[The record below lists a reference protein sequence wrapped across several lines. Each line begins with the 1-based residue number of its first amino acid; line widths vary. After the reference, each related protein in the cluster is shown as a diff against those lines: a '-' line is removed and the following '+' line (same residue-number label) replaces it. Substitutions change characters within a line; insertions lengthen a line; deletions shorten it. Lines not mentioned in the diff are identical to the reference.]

1 MKKRMLTA
9 LLTCCL
15 ALSLAV
21 PALGAQAAV
30 SEDEAAQA
38 VTTLGIMAGDAS
50 GDLDL
55 SGQVTRA
62 EFVTMAVKASPGGG
76 QIGQAATSPYPDVP
90 RSHWASGYVEAAV
103 ARGLVSGY
111 SDGTFRPDR
120 PIGLAEG
127 VSLVLSL
134 LGYGPEDFSGAYPT
148 GQLALYHSLKLDR
161 GVTARSAADP
171 LTRRDAMYLFYN
183 LLSAATPEGAPYI
196 ESLGHSLDASGRVDL
211 LELVNGEMEGPA
223 VAQGDWQSALPFD
236 PALGTVYRDGSRV
249 SPAAVQDYD
258 VLYWNASVST
268 VWAYSRKAS
277 GAIQALEPDQS
288 APTSVTVA
296 GRAYSIETSQAA
308 YALSDLGDYGLGDT
322 VTLLLGRSGGVAA
335 VADVSAAGA
344 GERVGMVI
352 QVSEQ
357 QYPDGAGG
365 SYTAQTVT
373 LLATDGQTYQYQT
386 RGGYR
391 VGSVVRAGSFGQDGQ
406 ITLRGLSSSSLTG
419 RVSDNGEKL
428 GDYRF
433 APGATILD
441 VADGQGAVY
450 FPERLAGVSLSSGDV
465 RYYSLNSQGEI
476 DQMILEEVT
485 GDMYQYGI
493 LTRREEMGEGLD
505 RIYSYEYDV
514 AGTDYALPAS
524 TTGFRADIGPI
535 QLTGDP
541 ADPERIYSLT
551 AAGQGTISGR
561 QFLTDQRR
569 YTLSDQVLVYE
580 RRGGQYLLSTLARA
594 QEGDFTLTAWYDKPE
609 AQGGRV
615 RVIVAREN

>member
-38 VTTLGIMAGDAS
+38 VTTLGIMTGDAS

-62 EFVTMAVKASPGGG
+62 EFVTMAVKASPSGG

-90 RSHWASGYVEAAV
+90 RDHWASGYVEAAV
-103 ARGLVSGY
+103 SLGLVSGY
-111 SDGTFRPDR
+111 SDGTFRPDQ
-120 PIGLAEG
+120 PMGWAEG
-127 VSLVLSL
+127 VSLVLAL

-148 GQLALYHSLKLDR
+148 GQLALAHSLGLDQ
-161 GVTARSAADP
+161 GVSARSAADI

-183 LLSAATPEGAPYI
+183 LLSAPDADGTPYI
-196 ESLGHSLDASGRVDL
+196 QRLGHTLDASGKVDL
-211 LELVNGEMEGPA
+211 LELTSGALEGPL
-223 VAQGDWQSALPFD
+223 VAQGDWQSALPFS
-236 PALGTVYRDGSRV
+236 PAAVRRDGAQI
-249 SPAAVQDYD
+249 PASAVQDYD
-258 VLYWNASVST
+258 VLYWNPASEEIWVYT
-268 VWAYSRKAS
+268 DRAS
-277 GAIQALEPDQS
+277 GTIQALEPS
-288 APTSVTVA
+288 ASRPTSVTVA
-296 GRAYSIETSQAA
+296 GRAYEIETSSAA
-308 YALSDLGDYGLGDT
+308 LALSDLGQYRLGDP

-344 GERVGMVI
+344 AERVGMVI
-352 QVSEQ
+352 SVSEE

-373 LLATDGQTYQYQT
+373 MLATDGLTYQYQT

-406 ITLRGLSSSSLTG
+406 ITLRGLSSQSLSG
-419 RVSDNGEKL
+419 KVSDDGAEL
-428 GDYRF
+428 GDYHF
-433 APGATILD
+433 APDASILD
-441 VADGQGAVY
+441 VADGQGAIY
-450 FPERLAGVSLSSGDV
+450 RPERLAGVALSSGAV

-476 DQMILEEVT
+476 DQMILENVT
-485 GDMYQYGI
+485 GDMYQYGV
-493 LTRREEMGEGLD
+493 LTRREEMGEGLN
-505 RIYSYEYDV
+505 RIYSYEYDI

-524 TTGFRADIGPI
+524 TTGFRAATGPI

-541 ADPERIYSLT
+541 ADPERMYSLT
-551 AAGQGTISGR
+551 SAGEGTISGR

-609 AQGGRV
+609 AQGGRI

>member
-38 VTTLGIMAGDAS
+38 VTALGIMTGDAS

-62 EFVTMAVKASPGGG
+62 EFVTMAVKASPSGG

-90 RSHWASGYVEAAV
+90 RDHWASGYVEAAV
-103 ARGLVSGY
+103 SLGLVSGY
-111 SDGTFRPDR
+111 SDGTFRPDQ
-120 PIGLAEG
+120 PMGWAEG
-127 VSLVLSL
+127 VSLVLAL

-148 GQLALYHSLKLDR
+148 GQLALAHSLGLDQ
-161 GVTARSAADP
+161 GVSARSAADV

-183 LLSAATPEGAPYI
+183 LLSAPDADGTPYI
-196 ESLGHSLDASGRVDL
+196 QRLGHTLDASGKVDL
-211 LELVNGEMEGPA
+211 LELTSGALEGPL
-223 VAQGDWQSALPFD
+223 VAQGDWQSALPFS
-236 PALGTVYRDGSRV
+236 PAAVRRDGAQI
-249 SPAAVQDYD
+249 PASAVQDYD
-258 VLYWNASVST
+258 VLYWNP
-268 VWAYSRKAS
+268 AS
-277 GAIQALEPDQS
+277 GEIWVYTDRTSGTIQALEPS
-288 APTSVTVA
+288 ASHPTSVTVA
-296 GRAYSIETSQAA
+296 GRAYEIETSSAA
-308 YALSDLGDYGLGDT
+308 LALSDLGQYRLGDP

-344 GERVGMVI
+344 AERVGMVI
-352 QVSEQ
+352 SVSEE

-373 LLATDGQTYQYQT
+373 MLATDGLTYQYQT

-391 VGSVVRAGSFGQDGQ
+391 VGSIVRAGAFGQDGQ
-406 ITLRGLSSSSLTG
+406 ITLRGLSSQSLSG
-419 RVSDNGEKL
+419 KVSDDGAEL
-428 GDYRF
+428 GDYHF
-433 APGATILD
+433 APDASILD

-450 FPERLAGVSLSSGDV
+450 RPERLAGVALSSGAV

-476 DQMILEEVT
+476 DQMILENVT
-485 GDMYQYGI
+485 GDMYQYGV
-493 LTRREEMGEGLD
+493 LTRREEMGEGLN
-505 RIYSYEYDV
+505 RIYSYEYDI

-524 TTGFRADIGPI
+524 TTGFRAATGPI

-541 ADPERIYSLT
+541 ADPERMYSLT
-551 AAGQGTISGR
+551 SAGEGTISGR

-580 RRGGQYLLSTLARA
+580 RQGSQYFLSTLARA

-609 AQGGRV
+609 VQGGRI

>member
-38 VTTLGIMAGDAS
+38 VTALGIMTGDAS

-62 EFVTMAVKASPGGG
+62 EFVTMAVKASPSGG

-90 RSHWASGYVEAAV
+90 RDHWASGYVEAAV
-103 ARGLVSGY
+103 SLGLVSGY
-111 SDGTFRPDR
+111 SDGTFRPDQ
-120 PIGLAEG
+120 PMGWAEG
-127 VSLVLSL
+127 VSLVLAL

-148 GQLALYHSLKLDR
+148 GQLALAHSLGLDQ
-161 GVTARSAADP
+161 GVSARSAADV

-183 LLSAATPEGAPYI
+183 LLSAPDADGTPYI
-196 ESLGHSLDASGRVDL
+196 QRLGHTLDASGKVDL
-211 LELVNGEMEGPA
+211 LELTSGALEGPL
-223 VAQGDWQSALPFD
+223 VAQGDWQSALPFS
-236 PALGTVYRDGSRV
+236 PAAVRRDGAQI
-249 SPAAVQDYD
+249 PASAVQDYD
-258 VLYWNASVST
+258 VLYWNP
-268 VWAYSRKAS
+268 AS
-277 GAIQALEPDQS
+277 GEIWVYTDRASGTIQALEPS
-288 APTSVTVA
+288 ASRPTSVTVA
-296 GRAYSIETSQAA
+296 GRAYEIETSAA
-308 YALSDLGDYGLGDT
+308 ALALSDLGQYRLGDP

-344 GERVGMVI
+344 AERVGMVI
-352 QVSEQ
+352 SVSEE

-373 LLATDGQTYQYQT
+373 MLATDGLTYQYQT

-391 VGSVVRAGSFGQDGQ
+391 VGSVVRAGAFGQDGQ
-406 ITLRGLSSSSLTG
+406 ITLRGLSSQSLSG
-419 RVSDNGEKL
+419 KVSDDGAEL
-428 GDYRF
+428 GDYTF
-433 APGATILD
+433 APDASILD

-450 FPERLAGVSLSSGDV
+450 RPERLAGVALSSGAV

-476 DQMILEEVT
+476 DQMILENVT
-485 GDMYQYGI
+485 GDMYQYGV
-493 LTRREEMGEGLD
+493 LTRREEMGEGLN
-505 RIYSYEYDV
+505 RIYSYEYDI

-524 TTGFRADIGPI
+524 TTGFRAATGPI

-541 ADPERIYSLT
+541 ADPERMYSLT
-551 AAGQGTISGR
+551 SAGEGTISGR

-609 AQGGRV
+609 AQGGRI

>member
-21 PALGAQAAV
+21 PALGAQTAV

-38 VTTLGIMAGDAS
+38 VTALGILTGDEGGA
-50 GDLDL
+50 LNL
-55 SGQVTRA
+55 SGPVTRA
-62 EFVTMAVKASPGGG
+62 EFVTMAVKASPGGE

-90 RSHWASGYVEAAV
+90 RDHWASGYVEAAV
-103 ARGLVSGY
+103 SLGLVSGY
-111 SDGTFRPDR
+111 SDGTFRPDQ
-120 PIGLAEG
+120 PMGWAEG
-127 VSLVLSL
+127 VSLVLAL

-148 GQLALYHSLKLDR
+148 GQLALAHSLGLDQ
-161 GVTARSAADP
+161 GVSARSAADV

-183 LLSAATPEGAPYI
+183 LLSAPDADGTPYI
-196 ESLGHSLDASGRVDL
+196 QRLGHTLDASGKVDL
-211 LELVNGEMEGPA
+211 LELTNGALEGPL
-223 VAQGDWQSALPFD
+223 VAQGDWQSALPFS
-236 PALGTVYRDGSRV
+236 PAAVRRDGAQI
-249 SPAAVQDYD
+249 PASAVQDYD
-258 VLYWNASVST
+258 VLYWNPASEEIWVYT
-268 VWAYSRKAS
+268 DRAS
-277 GAIQALEPDQS
+277 GTIQALEPS
-288 APTSVTVA
+288 ASRPTSVTVA
-296 GRAYSIETSQAA
+296 GRAYEIETSAA
-308 YALSDLGDYGLGDT
+308 ALALSDLGQYRLGDP

-344 GERVGMVI
+344 AERVGMI
-352 QVSEQ
+352 ISVSEE

-373 LLATDGQTYQYQT
+373 MLATDGLTYQYQT

-406 ITLRGLSSSSLTG
+406 ITLRGLSSQSLSG
-419 RVSDNGEKL
+419 KVSDDGAEL
-428 GDYRF
+428 GDYHF
-433 APGATILD
+433 APDASILD

-450 FPERLAGVSLSSGDV
+450 RPERLAGVALSSRAV
-465 RYYSLNSQGEI
+465 RYYSLNSPGEI
-476 DQMILEEVT
+476 DQMILENVT
-485 GDMYQYGI
+485 GDMYQYGV
-493 LTRREEMGEGLD
+493 LTRREEMGEGLN
-505 RIYSYEYDV
+505 RIYSYEYDI

-524 TTGFRADIGPI
+524 TTGFRAATGPI

-541 ADPERIYSLT
+541 ADPERMYSLT
-551 AAGQGTISGR
+551 SAGEGTISGR

-580 RRGGQYLLSTLARA
+580 RRGGQYFLSTLARA

-609 AQGGRV
+609 AQGGRI

>member
-1 MKKRMLTA
+1 MKKRTLTA

-38 VTTLGIMAGDAS
+38 VTALGIMTGDAS

-62 EFVTMAVKASPGGG
+62 EFVTMAVKASPSGG

-90 RSHWASGYVEAAV
+90 RDHWASGYVEAAV
-103 ARGLVSGY
+103 SLGLVSGY
-111 SDGTFRPDR
+111 SDGTFRPDQ
-120 PIGLAEG
+120 PMGWAEG
-127 VSLVLSL
+127 VSLVLAL

-148 GQLALYHSLKLDR
+148 GQLALAHSLGLDQ
-161 GVTARSAADP
+161 GVSARSAADV

-183 LLSAATPEGAPYI
+183 LLSAPDADGTPYI
-196 ESLGHSLDASGRVDL
+196 QRLGHTLDASGKVDL
-211 LELVNGEMEGPA
+211 LELTSGALEGPL
-223 VAQGDWQSALPFD
+223 VAQGDWQSALPFS
-236 PALGTVYRDGSRV
+236 PAAVRRDGAQI
-249 SPAAVQDYD
+249 PASAVQDYD
-258 VLYWNASVST
+258 VLYWNPASEEIWVYT
-268 VWAYSRKAS
+268 DRAS
-277 GAIQALEPDQS
+277 GTIQALEPS
-288 APTSVTVA
+288 ASRPTSVTVA
-296 GRAYSIETSQAA
+296 GRAYEIETSAA
-308 YALSDLGDYGLGDT
+308 ALALSDLGQYRLGDP

-344 GERVGMVI
+344 AERVGMVI
-352 QVSEQ
+352 SVSEE

-373 LLATDGQTYQYQT
+373 MLATDGLTYQYQT

-391 VGSVVRAGSFGQDGQ
+391 VGSVVRAGAFGQDGQ
-406 ITLRGLSSSSLTG
+406 ITLRGLSSQSLSG
-419 RVSDNGEKL
+419 KVSDDGAEL
-428 GDYRF
+428 GDYTF
-433 APGATILD
+433 APDASILD

-450 FPERLAGVSLSSGDV
+450 RPERLAGVALSSGAV

-476 DQMILEEVT
+476 DQMILENVT
-485 GDMYQYGI
+485 GDMYQYGV
-493 LTRREEMGEGLD
+493 LTRREEMGEGLN
-505 RIYSYEYDV
+505 RIYSYEYDI

-541 ADPERIYSLT
+541 ADPERMYSLT
-551 AAGQGTISGR
+551 NAGEGTISGR

-609 AQGGRV
+609 AQGGRI

>member
-21 PALGAQAAV
+21 PALGAQTAV

-38 VTTLGIMAGDAS
+38 VTALGILTGDEGGA
-50 GDLDL
+50 LNL
-55 SGQVTRA
+55 SGPVTRA
-62 EFVTMAVKASPGGG
+62 EFVTMAVKASPGGE

-90 RSHWASGYVEAAV
+90 RDHWASGYVEAAV
-103 ARGLVSGY
+103 SLGLVSGY
-111 SDGTFRPDR
+111 SDGTFRPDQ
-120 PIGLAEG
+120 PMGWAEG
-127 VSLVLSL
+127 VSLVLAL

-148 GQLALYHSLKLDR
+148 GQLALAHSLGLDQ
-161 GVTARSAADP
+161 GVSARSAADV

-183 LLSAATPEGAPYI
+183 LLSAPDADGTPYI
-196 ESLGHSLDASGRVDL
+196 QRLGHTLDTSGKVDL
-211 LELVNGEMEGPA
+211 LELTSGALEGPL
-223 VAQGDWQSALPFD
+223 VAQGDWQSALPFS
-236 PALGTVYRDGSRV
+236 PAAVRRDGAQI
-249 SPAAVQDYD
+249 PASAVQDYD
-258 VLYWNASVST
+258 VLYWNP
-268 VWAYSRKAS
+268 AS
-277 GAIQALEPDQS
+277 GEIWVYTDRASGTIQALEPS
-288 APTSVTVA
+288 ASHPTSVTVA
-296 GRAYSIETSQAA
+296 GRAYEIETSAA
-308 YALSDLGDYGLGDT
+308 ALALSDLGQYRLGDP

-344 GERVGMVI
+344 AERVGMVI
-352 QVSEQ
+352 SVSEE

-373 LLATDGQTYQYQT
+373 MLATDGLTYQYQT

-391 VGSVVRAGSFGQDGQ
+391 VGSIVRAGAFGQDGQ
-406 ITLRGLSSSSLTG
+406 ITLRGLSSQSLSG
-419 RVSDNGEKL
+419 KVSDDGAEL
-428 GDYRF
+428 GDYTF
-433 APGATILD
+433 APDASILD

-450 FPERLAGVSLSSGDV
+450 RPERLAGVALSSGAV

-476 DQMILEEVT
+476 DQMILENVT
-485 GDMYQYGI
+485 GDMYQYGV
-493 LTRREEMGEGLD
+493 LTRREEMGEGLN
-505 RIYSYEYDV
+505 RIYSYEYDI

-524 TTGFRADIGPI
+524 TTGFRAATGPI

-541 ADPERIYSLT
+541 ADPERMYSLT
-551 AAGQGTISGR
+551 SAGEGTISGR

-609 AQGGRV
+609 AQGGRI

>member
-21 PALGAQAAV
+21 PALGAQTAV

-38 VTTLGIMAGDAS
+38 VTALGILTGDEGGA
-50 GDLDL
+50 LNL
-55 SGQVTRA
+55 SGPVTRA
-62 EFVTMAVKASPGGG
+62 EFVTMAVKASPGGE

-90 RSHWASGYVEAAV
+90 RDHWASGYVEAAV
-103 ARGLVSGY
+103 SLGLVSGY
-111 SDGTFRPDR
+111 SDGTFRPDQ
-120 PIGLAEG
+120 PMGWAEG
-127 VSLVLSL
+127 VSLVLAL

-148 GQLALYHSLKLDR
+148 GQLALAHSLGLDQ
-161 GVTARSAADP
+161 GVSARSAADV

-183 LLSAATPEGAPYI
+183 LLSAPDADGTPYI
-196 ESLGHSLDASGRVDL
+196 QRLGHTLDASGKVDL
-211 LELVNGEMEGPA
+211 LELTSGALEGPL
-223 VAQGDWQSALPFD
+223 VAQGDWQSALPFS
-236 PALGTVYRDGSRV
+236 PAVVRRDGAQI
-249 SPAAVQDYD
+249 PASAVQDYD
-258 VLYWNASVST
+258 VLYWNP
-268 VWAYSRKAS
+268 AS
-277 GAIQALEPDQS
+277 GEIWVYTDRTSGTIQALEPS
-288 APTSVTVA
+288 ASHPTSVTVA
-296 GRAYSIETSQAA
+296 GRAYEIETSAA
-308 YALSDLGDYGLGDT
+308 ALALSDLGQYRLGDP

-344 GERVGMVI
+344 AERVGMVI
-352 QVSEQ
+352 SVSEE

-373 LLATDGQTYQYQT
+373 MLATDGLTYQYQT

-391 VGSVVRAGSFGQDGQ
+391 VGSIVRAGAFGQDGQ
-406 ITLRGLSSSSLTG
+406 ITLRGLSSQSLSG
-419 RVSDNGEKL
+419 KVSDDGAEL
-428 GDYRF
+428 GDYTF
-433 APGATILD
+433 APDASILD

-450 FPERLAGVSLSSGDV
+450 RPERLAGVALSSGAV

-476 DQMILEEVT
+476 DQMILENVT
-485 GDMYQYGI
+485 GDMYQYGV
-493 LTRREEMGEGLD
+493 LTRREEMGEGLN
-505 RIYSYEYDV
+505 RIFSYEYDI
-514 AGTDYALPAS
+514 AGTSYALPAS
-524 TTGFRADIGPI
+524 TTGFRVSAGPM

-541 ADPERIYSLT
+541 ADPERMYSLT
-551 AAGQGTISGR
+551 SAGEGTVSGR

-594 QEGDFTLTAWYDKPE
+594 QEGDFTLTAWYDKLE
-609 AQGGRV
+609 AQGGRI

>member
-38 VTTLGIMAGDAS
+38 VTALGIMTGDAS

-62 EFVTMAVKASPGGG
+62 EFVTMAVKASPSGG

-90 RSHWASGYVEAAV
+90 RDHWASGYVEAAV
-103 ARGLVSGY
+103 SLGLVSGY
-111 SDGTFRPDR
+111 SDGTFRPDQ
-120 PIGLAEG
+120 PMGWAEG
-127 VSLVLSL
+127 VSLVLAL

-148 GQLALYHSLKLDR
+148 GQLALAHSLGLDQ
-161 GVTARSAADP
+161 GVSARSAADV

-183 LLSAATPEGAPYI
+183 LLSAPDADGTPYI
-196 ESLGHSLDASGRVDL
+196 QRLGHTLDTSGKVDL
-211 LELVNGEMEGPA
+211 LELTSGALEGPL
-223 VAQGDWQSALPFD
+223 VAQGDWQSALPFS
-236 PALGTVYRDGSRV
+236 PAAVRRDGAQI
-249 SPAAVQDYD
+249 PASAVQDYD
-258 VLYWNASVST
+258 VLYWNP
-268 VWAYSRKAS
+268 AS
-277 GAIQALEPDQS
+277 GEIWVYTDRASGTIQALEPS
-288 APTSVTVA
+288 ASHPTSVTVA
-296 GRAYSIETSQAA
+296 GRAYEIETSAA
-308 YALSDLGDYGLGDT
+308 ALALSDLGQYRLGDP

-344 GERVGMVI
+344 AERVGMVI
-352 QVSEQ
+352 SVSEE

-373 LLATDGQTYQYQT
+373 MLATDGLTYQYQT

-391 VGSVVRAGSFGQDGQ
+391 VGSVVRAGAFGQDGQ
-406 ITLRGLSSSSLTG
+406 ITLRGLSSQSLSG
-419 RVSDNGEKL
+419 KVSDDGAEL
-428 GDYRF
+428 GDYTF
-433 APGATILD
+433 APDASILD

-450 FPERLAGVSLSSGDV
+450 RPERLAGVALSSGAV

-476 DQMILEEVT
+476 DQMILENVT
-485 GDMYQYGI
+485 GDMYQYGV
-493 LTRREEMGEGLD
+493 LTRREEMGEGLN
-505 RIYSYEYDV
+505 RIYSYEYDI

-524 TTGFRADIGPI
+524 TTGFRAATGPI

-541 ADPERIYSLT
+541 ADPERMYSLT
-551 AAGQGTISGR
+551 SAGEGTISGR

-609 AQGGRV
+609 AQGGRI

>member
-38 VTTLGIMAGDAS
+38 VTALGIMTGDAS

-62 EFVTMAVKASPGGG
+62 EFVTMAVKASPSGG

-90 RSHWASGYVEAAV
+90 RDHWASGYVEAAV
-103 ARGLVSGY
+103 SLGLVSGY
-111 SDGTFRPDR
+111 SDGTFRPDQ
-120 PIGLAEG
+120 PMGWAEG
-127 VSLVLSL
+127 VSLVLAL

-148 GQLALYHSLKLDR
+148 GQLALAHSLGLDQ
-161 GVTARSAADP
+161 GVSARSAADI

-183 LLSAATPEGAPYI
+183 LLSAPDADGTPYI
-196 ESLGHSLDASGRVDL
+196 QRLGHTLDASGKVDL
-211 LELVNGEMEGPA
+211 LELTSGALEGPL
-223 VAQGDWQSALPFD
+223 VAQGNWQSALPFS
-236 PALGTVYRDGSRV
+236 PAAVRRDGAQI
-249 SPAAVQDYD
+249 PASAVQDYD
-258 VLYWNASVST
+258 VLYWNP
-268 VWAYSRKAS
+268 AS
-277 GAIQALEPDQS
+277 GEIWVYTDRTSGTIQALEPS
-288 APTSVTVA
+288 ASHPTSVTVA
-296 GRAYSIETSQAA
+296 GRAYEIETSSAA
-308 YALSDLGDYGLGDT
+308 LALSDLGQYRLGDP

-344 GERVGMVI
+344 AERVGMVI
-352 QVSEQ
+352 SVSEE

-373 LLATDGQTYQYQT
+373 MLATDGLTYQYQT

-391 VGSVVRAGSFGQDGQ
+391 VGSVVRAGAFGQDGQ
-406 ITLRGLSSSSLTG
+406 ITLRGLSSQSLSG
-419 RVSDNGEKL
+419 KVSDDGAEL
-428 GDYRF
+428 GDYTF
-433 APGATILD
+433 APDASILD

-450 FPERLAGVSLSSGDV
+450 RPERLAGVALSSGAV

-476 DQMILEEVT
+476 DQMILENVT
-485 GDMYQYGI
+485 GDMYQYGV
-493 LTRREEMGEGLD
+493 LTRREEMGEGLN
-505 RIYSYEYDV
+505 RIYSYEYDI

-524 TTGFRADIGPI
+524 TTGFRAATGPI

-541 ADPERIYSLT
+541 ADPERMYSLT
-551 AAGQGTISGR
+551 NAGEGTISGR

-609 AQGGRV
+609 AQGGRI

>member
-1 MKKRMLTA
+1 MKNRLSS
-9 LLTCCL
+9 L
-15 ALSLAV
+15 ALAGVLSLSLILPV
-21 PALGAQAAV
+21 GAASAAAPEDQAIQTVNA
-30 SEDEAAQA
+30 
-38 VTTLGIMAGDAS
+38 LGIMVGDRTGS
-50 GDLDL
+50 MDL
-55 SGQVTRA
+55 SRSVTRA
-62 EFVTMAVKASPGGG
+62 EFVTMALKAMGR
-76 QIGQAATSPYPDVP
+76 QIGQAASSPYPDVP
-90 RSHWASGYVEAAV
+90 WSHWAAGYVEAGV
-103 ARGLVSGY
+103 AAGLVSGY
-111 SDGTFRPDR
+111 SDGRFRPSST
-120 PIGLAEG
+120 ITLAEG
-127 VSLVLSL
+127 VTIALRL
-134 LGYGPEDFSGAYPT
+134 LDYGPDDFTGAYPT
-148 GQLALYHSLKLDR
+148 GQLAQYHSLKLDR
-161 GVTARSAADP
+161 GVTAQSAASP
-171 LTRRDAMYLFYN
+171 MTRRDAMYLFYN
-183 LLSAATPEGAPYI
+183 LLSAPTADGTPYI
-196 ESLGHSLDASGRVDL
+196 ETLGHSLDAAGRVDL

-296 GRAYSIETSQAA
+296 GRSYPIETSQAA

-450 FPERLAGVSLSSGDV
+450 FPERLAGVSLTSGQV

-580 RRGGQYLLSTLARA
+580 RRGGQYFLSTLARA

-609 AQGGRV
+609 AQGGRI

>member
-21 PALGAQAAV
+21 PALGAQTAV

-38 VTTLGIMAGDAS
+38 VTALGILTGDEGGA
-50 GDLDL
+50 LNL
-55 SGQVTRA
+55 SGPVTRA
-62 EFVTMAVKASPGGG
+62 EFVTMAVKASPGGE

-90 RSHWASGYVEAAV
+90 RDHWASGYVEAAV
-103 ARGLVSGY
+103 SLGLVSGY
-111 SDGTFRPDR
+111 SDGTFRPDQ
-120 PIGLAEG
+120 PMGWAEG
-127 VSLVLSL
+127 VSLVLAL

-148 GQLALYHSLKLDR
+148 GQLALAHSLGLDQ
-161 GVTARSAADP
+161 GVSARSAADV

-183 LLSAATPEGAPYI
+183 LLSAPDADGTPYI
-196 ESLGHSLDASGRVDL
+196 QRLGHTLDASGKVDL
-211 LELVNGEMEGPA
+211 LELTNGALEGPL
-223 VAQGDWQSALPFD
+223 VAQGDWQSALPFS
-236 PALGTVYRDGSRV
+236 PAAVRRDGTQI
-249 SPAAVQDYD
+249 PASAVQDYD
-258 VLYWNASVST
+258 VLYWNPASEEIWVYT
-268 VWAYSRKAS
+268 DRAS
-277 GAIQALEPDQS
+277 GTIQALEPS
-288 APTSVTVA
+288 ASHPASVTVA
-296 GRAYSIETSQAA
+296 GRAYEIETSAA
-308 YALSDLGDYGLGDT
+308 ALALSDLGQYRLGDP

-344 GERVGMVI
+344 AERVGMVI
-352 QVSEQ
+352 SVSEE

-373 LLATDGQTYQYQT
+373 MLATDGLTYQYQT

-391 VGSVVRAGSFGQDGQ
+391 VGSIVRAGAFGQNGQ
-406 ITLRGLSSSSLTG
+406 ITLRGLSSQSLSG
-419 RVSDNGEKL
+419 KVSDDGAEL
-428 GDYRF
+428 GDYTF
-433 APGATILD
+433 APDASILD

-450 FPERLAGVSLSSGDV
+450 RPERLAGVALSSGAV

-476 DQMILEEVT
+476 DQMILENVT
-485 GDMYQYGI
+485 GDMYQYGV
-493 LTRREEMGEGLD
+493 LTRREEMGEGLN
-505 RIYSYEYDV
+505 RIYSYEYDI
-514 AGTDYALPAS
+514 AGMDYALPAS
-524 TTGFRADIGPI
+524 TTGFRASTGPI

-541 ADPERIYSLT
+541 ADPERMYSLT
-551 AAGQGTISGR
+551 SAGEGTISGR

-594 QEGDFTLTAWYDKPE
+594 QEGDFTLTAWYDKLE
-609 AQGGRV
+609 AQGGRI

>member
-38 VTTLGIMAGDAS
+38 VTALGIMTGDAS

-62 EFVTMAVKASPGGG
+62 EFVTMAVKASPSGG

-90 RSHWASGYVEAAV
+90 RDHWASGYVEAAV
-103 ARGLVSGY
+103 SLGLVSGY
-111 SDGTFRPDR
+111 SDGTFRPDQ
-120 PIGLAEG
+120 PMGWAEG
-127 VSLVLSL
+127 VSLVLAL

-148 GQLALYHSLKLDR
+148 GQLALAHSLGLDQ
-161 GVTARSAADP
+161 GVSARSAADV

-183 LLSAATPEGAPYI
+183 LLSAPDADGTPYI
-196 ESLGHSLDASGRVDL
+196 QRLGHTLDASGKVDL
-211 LELVNGEMEGPA
+211 LELTNGALEGPL
-223 VAQGDWQSALPFD
+223 VAQGDWQSALPFS
-236 PALGTVYRDGSRV
+236 PAAVRRDGAQI
-249 SPAAVQDYD
+249 PASAVQDYD
-258 VLYWNASVST
+258 VLYWNP
-268 VWAYSRKAS
+268 AS
-277 GAIQALEPDQS
+277 GEIWVYTDRTSGTIQALEPS
-288 APTSVTVA
+288 ASHPTSVTVA
-296 GRAYSIETSQAA
+296 GRAYEIETSAA
-308 YALSDLGDYGLGDT
+308 ALALSDLGQYRLGDP

-344 GERVGMVI
+344 AERVGMVI
-352 QVSEQ
+352 SVSEE

-373 LLATDGQTYQYQT
+373 MLATDGLTYQYQT

-391 VGSVVRAGSFGQDGQ
+391 VGSIVRAGAFGQNGQ
-406 ITLRGLSSSSLTG
+406 ITLRGLSSQSLSG
-419 RVSDNGEKL
+419 KVSDDGAEL
-428 GDYRF
+428 GDYHF
-433 APGATILD
+433 APDASILD

-450 FPERLAGVSLSSGDV
+450 RPERLAGVALSSGAV
-465 RYYSLNSQGEI
+465 RYYSLNIQGEI
-476 DQMILEEVT
+476 DQMILENVT
-485 GDMYQYGI
+485 GDMYQYGV
-493 LTRREEMGEGLD
+493 LTRREEMGEGLN
-505 RIYSYEYDV
+505 RIYSYEYDI

-524 TTGFRADIGPI
+524 TTGFRAATGPI

-541 ADPERIYSLT
+541 ADPERMYSLT
-551 AAGQGTISGR
+551 SAGEGTISGR

-580 RRGGQYLLSTLARA
+580 RQGSQYFLSTLARA

-609 AQGGRV
+609 VQGGRI

>member
-21 PALGAQAAV
+21 PALGAQTAV

-38 VTTLGIMAGDAS
+38 VTALGILTGDEGGA
-50 GDLDL
+50 LNL
-55 SGQVTRA
+55 SGPVTRA
-62 EFVTMAVKASPGGG
+62 EFVTMAVKASPGGE

-90 RSHWASGYVEAAV
+90 RDHWASGYVEAAV
-103 ARGLVSGY
+103 SLGLVSGY
-111 SDGTFRPDR
+111 SDGTFRPDQ
-120 PIGLAEG
+120 PMGWAEG
-127 VSLVLSL
+127 VSLVLAL

-148 GQLALYHSLKLDR
+148 GQLALAHSLGLDQ
-161 GVTARSAADP
+161 GVSARSAADV

-183 LLSAATPEGAPYI
+183 LLSAPDADGTPYI
-196 ESLGHSLDASGRVDL
+196 QRLGHTLDASGKVDL
-211 LELVNGEMEGPA
+211 LELTNGALEGPL
-223 VAQGDWQSALPFD
+223 VAQGDWQSALPFS
-236 PALGTVYRDGSRV
+236 PAAVRRDGAQI
-249 SPAAVQDYD
+249 PASAVQDYD
-258 VLYWNASVST
+258 VLYWNPASEEIWVYT
-268 VWAYSRKAS
+268 DRAS
-277 GAIQALEPDQS
+277 GTIQALEPS
-288 APTSVTVA
+288 ASRPTSVTVA
-296 GRAYSIETSQAA
+296 GRAYEIETSAA
-308 YALSDLGDYGLGDT
+308 ALALSDLGQYRLGDP

-344 GERVGMVI
+344 AERVGMI
-352 QVSEQ
+352 ISVSEE

-373 LLATDGQTYQYQT
+373 MLATDGLTYQYQT

-406 ITLRGLSSSSLTG
+406 ITLRGLSSQSLSG
-419 RVSDNGEKL
+419 KVSDDGAEL
-428 GDYRF
+428 GDYHF
-433 APGATILD
+433 APDASILD

-450 FPERLAGVSLSSGDV
+450 RPERLAGVALSSGAV

-476 DQMILEEVT
+476 DQMILENVT
-485 GDMYQYGI
+485 GDMYQYGV
-493 LTRREEMGEGLD
+493 LTRREEMGEGLN
-505 RIYSYEYDV
+505 RIYSYEYDI

-524 TTGFRADIGPI
+524 TTGFRAATGPI

-541 ADPERIYSLT
+541 ADPERMYSLT
-551 AAGQGTISGR
+551 SAGEGTISGR

-609 AQGGRV
+609 AQGGRI

>member
-38 VTTLGIMAGDAS
+38 VTALGIMTGDAS

-62 EFVTMAVKASPGGG
+62 EFVTMAVKASPSGG

-90 RSHWASGYVEAAV
+90 RDHWASGYVEAAV
-103 ARGLVSGY
+103 SLGLVSGY
-111 SDGTFRPDR
+111 SDGTFRPDQ
-120 PIGLAEG
+120 PMGWAEG
-127 VSLVLSL
+127 VSLVLAL

-148 GQLALYHSLKLDR
+148 GQLALAHSLGLDQ
-161 GVTARSAADP
+161 GVSARSAADV

-183 LLSAATPEGAPYI
+183 LLSAPDADGTPYI
-196 ESLGHSLDASGRVDL
+196 QRLGHTLDASGKVDL
-211 LELVNGEMEGPA
+211 LELTSGALEGPL
-223 VAQGDWQSALPFD
+223 VAQGDWQSALPFS
-236 PALGTVYRDGSRV
+236 PAAVRRDGAQI
-249 SPAAVQDYD
+249 PASAVQDYD
-258 VLYWNASVST
+258 VLYWNPASEEIWVYT
-268 VWAYSRKAS
+268 DRAS
-277 GAIQALEPDQS
+277 GTIQALEPS
-288 APTSVTVA
+288 ASHPTSVTVA
-296 GRAYSIETSQAA
+296 GRAYEIETSAA
-308 YALSDLGDYGLGDT
+308 ALALSDLGQYHLGDP

-344 GERVGMVI
+344 AERVGMVI
-352 QVSEQ
+352 SVSEE

-373 LLATDGQTYQYQT
+373 MLATDGLTYQYQT

-391 VGSVVRAGSFGQDGQ
+391 VGSIVRAGVFGQDGQ
-406 ITLRGLSSSSLTG
+406 ITLRGLSSQSLSG
-419 RVSDNGEKL
+419 KVSDDGAEL
-428 GDYRF
+428 GDYTF
-433 APGATILD
+433 APDASILD

-450 FPERLAGVSLSSGDV
+450 RPERLAGVALSSGAV

-476 DQMILEEVT
+476 DQMILENVT
-485 GDMYQYGI
+485 GDMYQYGV
-493 LTRREEMGEGLD
+493 LTRREEMGEGLN
-505 RIYSYEYDV
+505 RIYSYEYDI
-514 AGTDYALPAS
+514 AGMDYALPAS
-524 TTGFRADIGPI
+524 TTGFRAATGPI

-541 ADPERIYSLT
+541 ADPERMYSLT
-551 AAGQGTISGR
+551 SAGEGTISGR

-594 QEGDFTLTAWYDKPE
+594 QEGDFTLTAWYDKLE
-609 AQGGRV
+609 AQGGRI

>member
-1 MKKRMLTA
+1 MKRRMITA
-9 LLTCCL
+9 LLACCL
-15 ALSLAV
+15 SLSLAV

-38 VTTLGIMAGDAS
+38 VTTLGIMAGDEH
-50 GDLDL
+50 GNLNL
-55 SGQVTRA
+55 SAPVTRA
-62 EFVTMAVKASPGGG
+62 EFVTMAVKASPGGE

-90 RSHWASGYVEAAV
+90 RSHWASGSVEAAV
-103 ARGLVSGY
+103 SRGLVSGY

-120 PIGLAEG
+120 QIGLAEG
-127 VSLVLSL
+127 VTMVLSL
-134 LGYGPEDFSGAYPT
+134 LGYGPEDFAGAYPT

-161 GVTARSAADP
+161 GVTAQNAADP

-183 LLSAATPEGAPYI
+183 LLSAPTSAGAPYI

-223 VAQGDWQSALPFD
+223 VAQGNWQAALPFN

-249 SPAAVQDYD
+249 SAAAVQDYD

-288 APTSVTVA
+288 NPTSVTVA
-296 GRAYSIETSQAA
+296 GRSYSIETSQAA
-308 YALSDLGDYGLGDT
+308 YALSDLGDYGLGDS

-352 QVSEQ
+352 EVSNQ

-365 SYTAQTVT
+365 TYSAQTVT
-373 LLATDGQTYQYQT
+373 MLATDGQTYQYQT

-391 VGSVVRAGSFGQDGQ
+391 VGSIVRAGSFGQNGQ
-406 ITLRGLSSSSLTG
+406 ITLRGLSSSSLSG
-419 RVSDNGEKL
+419 QVSRDGSEL
-428 GDYRF
+428 AGYRF
-433 APGATILD
+433 AQGATILD
-441 VADGQGAVY
+441 VADGQGVVY
-450 FPERLAGVSLSSGDV
+450 FPERLAGVNLTSGQV

-485 GDMYQYGI
+485 GDMYRYGV
-493 LTRREEMGEGLD
+493 LTRREETGEGM
-505 RIYSYEYDV
+505 YKFYTYVYDV
-514 AGTDYALPAS
+514 GGVPYTIPNS
-524 TTGFRADIGPI
+524 STGFRASVGPI

-541 ADPERIYSLT
+541 SAPERMYSLT
-551 AAGQGTISGR
+551 SAGEGTISGSE
-561 QFLTDQRR
+561 FLTDNQRFAIW
-569 YTLSDQVLVYE
+569 DQAAVYE
-580 RRGGQYLLSTLARA
+580 RRDGQYYLSTLARA

-609 AQGGRV
+609 AQGGRI
-615 RVIVAREN
+615 RVIVAQEN

>member
-15 ALSLAV
+15 ALSLVV

-38 VTTLGIMAGDAS
+38 VTALGIMTGDAS

-62 EFVTMAVKASPGGG
+62 EFVTMAVKASPSGG

-90 RSHWASGYVEAAV
+90 RDHWASGYVEAAV
-103 ARGLVSGY
+103 SLGLVSGY
-111 SDGTFRPDR
+111 SDGTFRPDQ
-120 PIGLAEG
+120 PMGWAEG
-127 VSLVLSL
+127 VSLVLAL

-148 GQLALYHSLKLDR
+148 GQLALAHSLGLDQ
-161 GVTARSAADP
+161 GVSARSAADV

-183 LLSAATPEGAPYI
+183 LLSAPDADGTPYI
-196 ESLGHSLDASGRVDL
+196 QRLGHTLDASGKVDL
-211 LELVNGEMEGPA
+211 LELTSGALEGPL
-223 VAQGDWQSALPFD
+223 VAQGDWQSALPFS
-236 PALGTVYRDGSRV
+236 PAAVRRDGAQI
-249 SPAAVQDYD
+249 PASAVQDYD
-258 VLYWNASVST
+258 VLYWNP
-268 VWAYSRKAS
+268 AS
-277 GAIQALEPDQS
+277 GEIWVYTDRTSGTIQALEPS
-288 APTSVTVA
+288 ASHPTSVTVA
-296 GRAYSIETSQAA
+296 GRAYEIETSSAA
-308 YALSDLGDYGLGDT
+308 LALSDLGQYRLGDP

-344 GERVGMVI
+344 AERVGMVI
-352 QVSEQ
+352 SVSEE

-373 LLATDGQTYQYQT
+373 MLATDGLTYQYQT

-391 VGSVVRAGSFGQDGQ
+391 VGSVVRAGAFGQDGQ
-406 ITLRGLSSSSLTG
+406 ITLRGLSSQSLSG
-419 RVSDNGEKL
+419 KVSDDGAEL
-428 GDYRF
+428 GDYTF
-433 APGATILD
+433 APDASILD

-450 FPERLAGVSLSSGDV
+450 RPERLAGVALSSGAV

-476 DQMILEEVT
+476 DQMILENVT
-485 GDMYQYGI
+485 GDMYQYGV
-493 LTRREEMGEGLD
+493 LTRREEMGEGLN
-505 RIYSYEYDV
+505 RIYSYEYDI

-524 TTGFRADIGPI
+524 TTGFRAATGPI

-541 ADPERIYSLT
+541 ADPERMYSLT
-551 AAGQGTISGR
+551 NAGEGTISGR

-609 AQGGRV
+609 AQGGRI

>member
-21 PALGAQAAV
+21 PALGAQTAV

-38 VTTLGIMAGDAS
+38 VTALGILTGDEGGA
-50 GDLDL
+50 LNL
-55 SGQVTRA
+55 SGPVTRA
-62 EFVTMAVKASPGGG
+62 EFVTMAVKASPSGG

-90 RSHWASGYVEAAV
+90 RDHWASGYVEAAV
-103 ARGLVSGY
+103 SLGLVSGY
-111 SDGTFRPDR
+111 SDGTFRPDQ
-120 PIGLAEG
+120 PMGWAEG
-127 VSLVLSL
+127 VSLVLAL

-148 GQLALYHSLKLDR
+148 GQLALAHSLGLDQ
-161 GVTARSAADP
+161 GVSARSAADV

-183 LLSAATPEGAPYI
+183 LLSAPDADGTPYI
-196 ESLGHSLDASGRVDL
+196 QRLGHTLDASGKVDL
-211 LELVNGEMEGPA
+211 LELTSGALEGPL
-223 VAQGDWQSALPFD
+223 VAQGNWQSALPFS
-236 PALGTVYRDGSRV
+236 PAAVRRDGAQI
-249 SPAAVQDYD
+249 PASAVQDYD
-258 VLYWNASVST
+258 VLYWNPASEEIWVYT
-268 VWAYSRKAS
+268 DRAS
-277 GAIQALEPDQS
+277 GTIQALEPS
-288 APTSVTVA
+288 ASHPTSVTVA
-296 GRAYSIETSQAA
+296 GRAYEIETSAA
-308 YALSDLGDYGLGDT
+308 ALALSDLGQYRLGDP

-344 GERVGMVI
+344 AERVGMVI
-352 QVSEQ
+352 SVSEE

-373 LLATDGQTYQYQT
+373 MLATDGLTYQYQT

-391 VGSVVRAGSFGQDGQ
+391 VGSIVRAGAFGQDGQ
-406 ITLRGLSSSSLTG
+406 ITLRGLSSQSLSG
-419 RVSDNGEKL
+419 KVSDDGAEL
-428 GDYRF
+428 GDYTF
-433 APGATILD
+433 APDASILD

-450 FPERLAGVSLSSGDV
+450 RPERLAGVALSSGAV

-476 DQMILEEVT
+476 DQMILENVT
-485 GDMYQYGI
+485 GDMYQYGV
-493 LTRREEMGEGLD
+493 LTRREEMGEGLN
-505 RIYSYEYDV
+505 RIYSYEYDI

-524 TTGFRADIGPI
+524 TTGFRAATGPI

-541 ADPERIYSLT
+541 ADPERMYSLT
-551 AAGQGTISGR
+551 SAGEGTISGR

-594 QEGDFTLTAWYDKPE
+594 QEGDFTLTAWYDKLE
-609 AQGGRV
+609 AQGGRI

>member
-21 PALGAQAAV
+21 PALGAQTAV

-38 VTTLGIMAGDAS
+38 VTALGILTGDEGGA
-50 GDLDL
+50 LNL
-55 SGQVTRA
+55 SGPVTRA
-62 EFVTMAVKASPGGG
+62 EFVTMAVKASPGGE

-90 RSHWASGYVEAAV
+90 RDHWASGYVEAAV
-103 ARGLVSGY
+103 SLGLVSGY
-111 SDGTFRPDR
+111 SDGTFRPDQ
-120 PIGLAEG
+120 PMGWAEG
-127 VSLVLSL
+127 VSLVLAL

-148 GQLALYHSLKLDR
+148 GQLALAHSLGLDQ
-161 GVTARSAADP
+161 GVSARSAADV

-183 LLSAATPEGAPYI
+183 LLSAPDADGTPYI
-196 ESLGHSLDASGRVDL
+196 QRLGHTLDASGKVDL
-211 LELVNGEMEGPA
+211 LELTSGALEGPL
-223 VAQGDWQSALPFD
+223 VAQGDWQSALPFS
-236 PALGTVYRDGSRV
+236 PAAVRRDGAQI
-249 SPAAVQDYD
+249 PASAVQDYD
-258 VLYWNASVST
+258 VLYWNPASEEIWVYT
-268 VWAYSRKAS
+268 DRAS
-277 GAIQALEPDQS
+277 GTIQALEPS
-288 APTSVTVA
+288 ASHPTSVTVA
-296 GRAYSIETSQAA
+296 GRAYEIETSAA
-308 YALSDLGDYGLGDT
+308 ALALSDLGQYRLGDP

-344 GERVGMVI
+344 AERVGMVI
-352 QVSEQ
+352 SVSEE

-373 LLATDGQTYQYQT
+373 MLATDGLTYQYQT

-391 VGSVVRAGSFGQDGQ
+391 VGSVVRAGAFGQDGQ
-406 ITLRGLSSSSLTG
+406 ITLRGLSSQSLSG
-419 RVSDNGEKL
+419 KVSDDGAEL
-428 GDYRF
+428 GDYTF
-433 APGATILD
+433 APDASILD

-450 FPERLAGVSLSSGDV
+450 RPERLAGVALSSGAV

-476 DQMILEEVT
+476 DQMILENVT
-485 GDMYQYGI
+485 GDMYQYGV
-493 LTRREEMGEGLD
+493 LTRREEMGEGLN
-505 RIYSYEYDV
+505 RIYSYEYDI

-524 TTGFRADIGPI
+524 TTGFRAATGPI

-541 ADPERIYSLT
+541 ADPERMYSLT
-551 AAGQGTISGR
+551 SAGEGTISGR

-609 AQGGRV
+609 AQGGRI

>member
-21 PALGAQAAV
+21 PALGAQTAV

-38 VTTLGIMAGDAS
+38 VTALGILTGDEGGA
-50 GDLDL
+50 LNL
-55 SGQVTRA
+55 SGPVTRA
-62 EFVTMAVKASPGGG
+62 EFVTMAVKASPSGG
-76 QIGQAATSPYPDVP
+76 QIGQAATPPYPDVP
-90 RSHWASGYVEAAV
+90 RNHWASGYVEAAV
-103 ARGLVSGY
+103 SLGLVSGY
-111 SDGTFRPDR
+111 SDGTFRPDQ
-120 PIGLAEG
+120 PMGWAEG
-127 VSLVLSL
+127 VSLVLAL

-148 GQLALYHSLKLDR
+148 GQLALAHSLGLDQ
-161 GVTARSAADP
+161 GVSARSAADV

-183 LLSAATPEGAPYI
+183 LLSAPDADGTPYI
-196 ESLGHSLDASGRVDL
+196 QRLGHTLDTSGKVDL
-211 LELVNGEMEGPA
+211 LELTSGALEGPL
-223 VAQGDWQSALPFD
+223 VAQGDWQSALPFS
-236 PALGTVYRDGSRV
+236 PAAVRRDGAQI
-249 SPAAVQDYD
+249 PASAVQDYD
-258 VLYWNASVST
+258 VLYWNP
-268 VWAYSRKAS
+268 AS
-277 GAIQALEPDQS
+277 GEIWVYTDRASGTIQALEPS
-288 APTSVTVA
+288 ASHPTSVTVA
-296 GRAYSIETSQAA
+296 GRAYEIETSAA
-308 YALSDLGDYGLGDT
+308 ALALSDLGQYRLGDP

-344 GERVGMVI
+344 AERVGMVI
-352 QVSEQ
+352 SVSEE

-373 LLATDGQTYQYQT
+373 MLATDGLTYQYQT

-391 VGSVVRAGSFGQDGQ
+391 VGSVVRAGAFGQDGQ
-406 ITLRGLSSSSLTG
+406 ITLRGLSSQSLSG
-419 RVSDNGEKL
+419 KVSDDGAEL
-428 GDYRF
+428 GDYTF
-433 APGATILD
+433 APDASILD

-450 FPERLAGVSLSSGDV
+450 RPERLAGVALSSGAV

-476 DQMILEEVT
+476 DQMILENVT
-485 GDMYQYGI
+485 GDMYQYGV
-493 LTRREEMGEGLD
+493 LTRREEMGEGLN
-505 RIYSYEYDV
+505 RIYSYEYDI

-541 ADPERIYSLT
+541 ADPERMYSLT
-551 AAGQGTISGR
+551 NAGEGTISGR

-609 AQGGRV
+609 AQGGRI

>member
-38 VTTLGIMAGDAS
+38 VTALGIMTGDAS

-62 EFVTMAVKASPGGG
+62 EFVTMAVKASPSGG

-90 RSHWASGYVEAAV
+90 RDHWASGYVEAAV
-103 ARGLVSGY
+103 SLGLVSGY
-111 SDGTFRPDR
+111 SDGTFRPDQ
-120 PIGLAEG
+120 PMGWAEG
-127 VSLVLSL
+127 VSLVLAL

-148 GQLALYHSLKLDR
+148 GQLALAHSLGLDQ
-161 GVTARSAADP
+161 GVSARSAADI

-183 LLSAATPEGAPYI
+183 LLSAPDADGTPYI
-196 ESLGHSLDASGRVDL
+196 QRLGHTLDASGKVDL
-211 LELVNGEMEGPA
+211 LELTSGALEGPL
-223 VAQGDWQSALPFD
+223 VAQGDWQSALPFS
-236 PALGTVYRDGSRV
+236 PAAVRRDGAQI
-249 SPAAVQDYD
+249 PASAVQDYD
-258 VLYWNASVST
+258 VLYWNPASEEIWVYT
-268 VWAYSRKAS
+268 DRAS
-277 GAIQALEPDQS
+277 GTIQALEPS
-288 APTSVTVA
+288 ASRPTSVTVA
-296 GRAYSIETSQAA
+296 GRAYEIETSSAA
-308 YALSDLGDYGLGDT
+308 LALSDLGQYRLGDP

-344 GERVGMVI
+344 AERVGMVI
-352 QVSEQ
+352 SVSEE

-373 LLATDGQTYQYQT
+373 MLATDGLTYQYQT

-391 VGSVVRAGSFGQDGQ
+391 VGSIVRAGAFGQDGQ
-406 ITLRGLSSSSLTG
+406 ITLRGLSSQSLSG
-419 RVSDNGEKL
+419 KVSDDGAEL
-428 GDYRF
+428 GDYHF
-433 APGATILD
+433 APDASILD

-450 FPERLAGVSLSSGDV
+450 RPERLAGVALSSGAV

-476 DQMILEEVT
+476 DQMILENVT
-485 GDMYQYGI
+485 GDMYQYGV
-493 LTRREEMGEGLD
+493 LTRREEMGEGLN
-505 RIYSYEYDV
+505 RIYSYEYDI

-524 TTGFRADIGPI
+524 TTGFRAATGPI

-541 ADPERIYSLT
+541 ADPERMYSLT
-551 AAGQGTISGR
+551 SAGEGTISGR

-609 AQGGRV
+609 VQGGRI

>member
-38 VTTLGIMAGDAS
+38 VTALGIMTGDAS

-62 EFVTMAVKASPGGG
+62 EFVTMAVKASPSGG

-90 RSHWASGYVEAAV
+90 RDHWASGYVEAAV
-103 ARGLVSGY
+103 SLGLVSGY
-111 SDGTFRPDR
+111 SDGTFRPDQ
-120 PIGLAEG
+120 PMGWAEG
-127 VSLVLSL
+127 VSLVLAL

-148 GQLALYHSLKLDR
+148 GQLALAHSLGLDQ
-161 GVTARSAADP
+161 GVSARSAADV
-171 LTRRDAMYLFYN
+171 LTRWDAMYLFYN
-183 LLSAATPEGAPYI
+183 LLSAPDADGTPYI
-196 ESLGHSLDASGRVDL
+196 QRLGHTLDASGKVDL
-211 LELVNGEMEGPA
+211 LELTSGALEGPL
-223 VAQGDWQSALPFD
+223 VAQGDWQSALPFS
-236 PALGTVYRDGSRV
+236 PAAVRRDGAQI
-249 SPAAVQDYD
+249 PASAVQDYD
-258 VLYWNASVST
+258 VLYWNP
-268 VWAYSRKAS
+268 AS
-277 GAIQALEPDQS
+277 GEIWVYTDRASGSIQALEPS
-288 APTSVTVA
+288 ASRPTSVTVA
-296 GRAYSIETSQAA
+296 GRAYEIETSSAA
-308 YALSDLGDYGLGDT
+308 LALSDLGQYRLGDP

-344 GERVGMVI
+344 AERVGMVI
-352 QVSEQ
+352 SVSEE

-373 LLATDGQTYQYQT
+373 MLATDGLTYQYQT

-391 VGSVVRAGSFGQDGQ
+391 VGSIVRAGAFGQDGQ
-406 ITLRGLSSSSLTG
+406 ITLRGLSSQSLSG
-419 RVSDNGEKL
+419 KVSDDGAEL
-428 GDYRF
+428 GDYTF
-433 APGATILD
+433 APDASILD

-450 FPERLAGVSLSSGDV
+450 RPERLAGVALSSGAV

-476 DQMILEEVT
+476 DQMILENVT
-485 GDMYQYGI
+485 GDMYQYGV
-493 LTRREEMGEGLD
+493 LTRREEMGEGLN

-524 TTGFRADIGPI
+524 TTGFRAATGPI

-541 ADPERIYSLT
+541 ADPERMYSLT
-551 AAGQGTISGR
+551 NAGEGTISGR

-609 AQGGRV
+609 AQGGRI

>member
-21 PALGAQAAV
+21 PALGAQTAV

-38 VTTLGIMAGDAS
+38 VTALGILTGDEGGA
-50 GDLDL
+50 LNL
-55 SGQVTRA
+55 SGPVTRA
-62 EFVTMAVKASPGGG
+62 EFVTMAVKASPSGG

-90 RSHWASGYVEAAV
+90 RDHWASGYVEAAV
-103 ARGLVSGY
+103 SLGLVSGY
-111 SDGTFRPDR
+111 SDGTFRPDQ
-120 PIGLAEG
+120 PMGWAEG
-127 VSLVLSL
+127 VSLVLAL

-148 GQLALYHSLKLDR
+148 GQLALAHSLGLDQ
-161 GVTARSAADP
+161 GVSARSAADV

-183 LLSAATPEGAPYI
+183 LLSAPDADGTPYI
-196 ESLGHSLDASGRVDL
+196 QRLGHTLDASGKVDL
-211 LELVNGEMEGPA
+211 LELTSGALEGPL
-223 VAQGDWQSALPFD
+223 VAQGDWQSALPFS
-236 PALGTVYRDGSRV
+236 PAAVRRDGAQI
-249 SPAAVQDYD
+249 PASAVQDYD
-258 VLYWNASVST
+258 VLYWT
-268 VWAYSRKAS
+268 PAS
-277 GAIQALEPDQS
+277 GEIWVYTDRASGTIQALEPS
-288 APTSVTVA
+288 ASRPTSVTVA
-296 GRAYSIETSQAA
+296 GRAYEIETSSAA
-308 YALSDLGDYGLGDT
+308 LALSDLGQYRLGDP

-344 GERVGMVI
+344 AERVGMVI
-352 QVSEQ
+352 SVSEE

-373 LLATDGQTYQYQT
+373 MLATDGLTYQYQT

-391 VGSVVRAGSFGQDGQ
+391 VGSIVRAGAFGQDGQ
-406 ITLRGLSSSSLTG
+406 ITLRGLSSQSLSG
-419 RVSDNGEKL
+419 KVSDDGAEL
-428 GDYRF
+428 GDYTF
-433 APGATILD
+433 APDASILD

-450 FPERLAGVSLSSGDV
+450 RPERLAGVALSSGAV

-476 DQMILEEVT
+476 DQMILENVT
-485 GDMYQYGI
+485 GDMYQYGV
-493 LTRREEMGEGLD
+493 LTRREEMGEGLN
-505 RIYSYEYDV
+505 RIYSYEYDI

-524 TTGFRADIGPI
+524 TTGFRAATGPI

-541 ADPERIYSLT
+541 ADPERMYSLT
-551 AAGQGTISGR
+551 SAGEGTISGR

-609 AQGGRV
+609 AQGGRI

>member
-21 PALGAQAAV
+21 PALGAQTAV

-38 VTTLGIMAGDAS
+38 VTALGIMTGDAS

-62 EFVTMAVKASPGGG
+62 EFVTMAVKASPSGG

-90 RSHWASGYVEAAV
+90 RDHWASGYVEAAV
-103 ARGLVSGY
+103 SLGLVSGY
-111 SDGTFRPDR
+111 SDGTFRPDQ
-120 PIGLAEG
+120 PMGWAEG
-127 VSLVLSL
+127 VSLVLAL

-148 GQLALYHSLKLDR
+148 GQLALAHSLGLDQ
-161 GVTARSAADP
+161 GVSARSAADV

-183 LLSAATPEGAPYI
+183 LLSAPDADGTPYI
-196 ESLGHSLDASGRVDL
+196 QRLGHTLDASGKVDL
-211 LELVNGEMEGPA
+211 LELTSGALEGPL
-223 VAQGDWQSALPFD
+223 VAQGDWQSALPFS
-236 PALGTVYRDGSRV
+236 PAAVRRDGAQI
-249 SPAAVQDYD
+249 PASAVQDYD
-258 VLYWNASVST
+258 VLYWNP
-268 VWAYSRKAS
+268 AS
-277 GAIQALEPDQS
+277 GEIWVYTDRASGTIQALEPS
-288 APTSVTVA
+288 ASRPTSVTVA
-296 GRAYSIETSQAA
+296 GRAYEIETSAA
-308 YALSDLGDYGLGDT
+308 ALALSDLGQYRLGDP

-344 GERVGMVI
+344 AERVGMVI
-352 QVSEQ
+352 SVSEE

-373 LLATDGQTYQYQT
+373 MLATDGLTYQYQT

-391 VGSVVRAGSFGQDGQ
+391 VGSIVRAGAFGQNGQ
-406 ITLRGLSSSSLTG
+406 ITLRGLSSQSLSG
-419 RVSDNGEKL
+419 KVSDDGAEL
-428 GDYRF
+428 GDYTF
-433 APGATILD
+433 APDASILD

-450 FPERLAGVSLSSGDV
+450 RPERLAGVALSSGAV

-476 DQMILEEVT
+476 DQMILENVT
-485 GDMYQYGI
+485 GDMYQYGV
-493 LTRREEMGEGLD
+493 LTRREEMGEGLN
-505 RIYSYEYDV
+505 RIYSYEYDI

-524 TTGFRADIGPI
+524 TTGFRAATGPI

-541 ADPERIYSLT
+541 ADPERMYSLT
-551 AAGQGTISGR
+551 NAGEGTISGR

-609 AQGGRV
+609 AQGGRI

>member
-21 PALGAQAAV
+21 PALGAQTAV

-38 VTTLGIMAGDAS
+38 VTALGILTGDEGGA
-50 GDLDL
+50 LNL
-55 SGQVTRA
+55 SGPVTRA
-62 EFVTMAVKASPGGG
+62 EFVTMAVKASPGGE

-90 RSHWASGYVEAAV
+90 RDHWASGYVEAAV
-103 ARGLVSGY
+103 SLGLVSGY
-111 SDGTFRPDR
+111 SDGTFRPDQ
-120 PIGLAEG
+120 PMGWAEG
-127 VSLVLSL
+127 VSLVLAL

-148 GQLALYHSLKLDR
+148 GQLALAHSLGLDQ
-161 GVTARSAADP
+161 GVSARSAADV

-183 LLSAATPEGAPYI
+183 LLSAPDADGTPYI
-196 ESLGHSLDASGRVDL
+196 QRLGHTLDTSGKVDL
-211 LELVNGEMEGPA
+211 LELTSGALEGPL
-223 VAQGDWQSALPFD
+223 VAQGDWQSALPFS
-236 PALGTVYRDGSRV
+236 PAAVRRDGAQI
-249 SPAAVQDYD
+249 PASAVQDYD
-258 VLYWNASVST
+258 VLYWNP
-268 VWAYSRKAS
+268 AS
-277 GAIQALEPDQS
+277 GEIWVYTDRASGTIQALEPS
-288 APTSVTVA
+288 ASHPTSVTVA
-296 GRAYSIETSQAA
+296 GRAYEIETSSAA
-308 YALSDLGDYGLGDT
+308 LALSDLGQYRLGDP

-344 GERVGMVI
+344 AERVGMI
-352 QVSEQ
+352 ISVSEE

-373 LLATDGQTYQYQT
+373 MLATDGLTYQYQT

-406 ITLRGLSSSSLTG
+406 ITLRGLSSQSLSG
-419 RVSDNGEKL
+419 KVSDDGAEL
-428 GDYRF
+428 GDYHF
-433 APGATILD
+433 APDASILD

-450 FPERLAGVSLSSGDV
+450 RPERLAGVALSSGAV

-476 DQMILEEVT
+476 DQMILENVT
-485 GDMYQYGI
+485 GDMYQYGV
-493 LTRREEMGEGLD
+493 LTRREEMGEGLN
-505 RIYSYEYDV
+505 RIYSYEYDI

-524 TTGFRADIGPI
+524 TTGFRAATGPI

-541 ADPERIYSLT
+541 ADPERMYSLT
-551 AAGQGTISGR
+551 SAGEGTISGR

-609 AQGGRV
+609 AQGGRI

>member
-1 MKKRMLTA
+1 MKRRIVTA

-38 VTTLGIMAGDAS
+38 VTALGIMTGDAS

-62 EFVTMAVKASPGGG
+62 EFVTMAVKASPSGG

-90 RSHWASGYVEAAV
+90 RDHWASGYVEAAV
-103 ARGLVSGY
+103 SLGLVSGY
-111 SDGTFRPDR
+111 SDGTFRPDQ
-120 PIGLAEG
+120 PMGWAEG
-127 VSLVLSL
+127 VSLVLAL

-148 GQLALYHSLKLDR
+148 GQLALAHSLGLDQ
-161 GVTARSAADP
+161 GVSARSAADI

-183 LLSAATPEGAPYI
+183 LLSAPDADGTPYI
-196 ESLGHSLDASGRVDL
+196 QRLGHTLDASGKVDL
-211 LELVNGEMEGPA
+211 LELTSGALEGPL
-223 VAQGDWQSALPFD
+223 VAQGNWQSALPFS
-236 PALGTVYRDGSRV
+236 PAAVRRDGAQI
-249 SPAAVQDYD
+249 PASAVQDYD
-258 VLYWNASVST
+258 VLYWNPASEEIWVYT
-268 VWAYSRKAS
+268 DRAS
-277 GAIQALEPDQS
+277 GTIQALEPS
-288 APTSVTVA
+288 ASRPTSVTVA
-296 GRAYSIETSQAA
+296 GRAYEIETSAA
-308 YALSDLGDYGLGDT
+308 ALALSDLGQYRLGDP

-344 GERVGMVI
+344 AERVGMVI
-352 QVSEQ
+352 SVSEE

-373 LLATDGQTYQYQT
+373 MLATDGLTYQYQT

-391 VGSVVRAGSFGQDGQ
+391 VGSIVRAGAFGQDGQ
-406 ITLRGLSSSSLTG
+406 ITLRGLSSQSLSG
-419 RVSDNGEKL
+419 KVSDDGAEL
-428 GDYRF
+428 GDYTF
-433 APGATILD
+433 APDASILD

-450 FPERLAGVSLSSGDV
+450 RPERLAGVALSSGAV

-476 DQMILEEVT
+476 DQMILENVT
-485 GDMYQYGI
+485 GDMYQYGV
-493 LTRREEMGEGLD
+493 LTRREEMGEGLN
-505 RIYSYEYDV
+505 RIYSYEYDI

-524 TTGFRADIGPI
+524 TTGFRAATGPI
-535 QLTGDP
+535 RLTGDP
-541 ADPERIYSLT
+541 ADPERMYSLT
-551 AAGQGTISGR
+551 SAGEGTISGR

-609 AQGGRV
+609 AQGGRI

>member
-1 MKKRMLTA
+1 MKKRTLTA

-38 VTTLGIMAGDAS
+38 VTALGIMTGDAS

-62 EFVTMAVKASPGGG
+62 EFVTMAVKASPSGG

-90 RSHWASGYVEAAV
+90 RDHWASGYVEAAV
-103 ARGLVSGY
+103 SLGLVSGY
-111 SDGTFRPDR
+111 SDGTFRPDQ
-120 PIGLAEG
+120 PMGWAEG
-127 VSLVLSL
+127 VSLVLAL

-148 GQLALYHSLKLDR
+148 GQLALAHSLGLDQ
-161 GVTARSAADP
+161 GVSARSAADV

-183 LLSAATPEGAPYI
+183 LLSAPDADGTPYI
-196 ESLGHSLDASGRVDL
+196 QRLGHTLDASGKVDL
-211 LELVNGEMEGPA
+211 LELTSGALEGPL
-223 VAQGDWQSALPFD
+223 VAQGDWQSALPFS
-236 PALGTVYRDGSRV
+236 PAAVRRDGAQI
-249 SPAAVQDYD
+249 PASAVQDYD
-258 VLYWNASVST
+258 VLYWNP
-268 VWAYSRKAS
+268 AS
-277 GAIQALEPDQS
+277 GEIWVYTDRASGTIQALEPS
-288 APTSVTVA
+288 ASHPTSVTVA
-296 GRAYSIETSQAA
+296 GRAYEIETSAA
-308 YALSDLGDYGLGDT
+308 ALALSDLGQYHLGDP

-344 GERVGMVI
+344 AERVGMVI
-352 QVSEQ
+352 SVSEE

-373 LLATDGQTYQYQT
+373 MLATDGLTYQYQT

-391 VGSVVRAGSFGQDGQ
+391 VGSIVRAGAFGQDGQ
-406 ITLRGLSSSSLTG
+406 ITLRGLSSQSLSG
-419 RVSDNGEKL
+419 KVSDDGAEL
-428 GDYRF
+428 GDYTF
-433 APGATILD
+433 APDASILD

-450 FPERLAGVSLSSGDV
+450 RPERLAGVALSSGAV

-476 DQMILEEVT
+476 DQMILENVT
-485 GDMYQYGI
+485 GDMYQYGV
-493 LTRREEMGEGLD
+493 LTRREEMGEGLN
-505 RIYSYEYDV
+505 RIYSYEYDI

-524 TTGFRADIGPI
+524 TTGFRAATGPI

-541 ADPERIYSLT
+541 ADPERMYSLT
-551 AAGQGTISGR
+551 SAGEGTISGR

-609 AQGGRV
+609 AQGGRI

>member
-62 EFVTMAVKASPGGG
+62 EFVTMAVKASPSGG

-90 RSHWASGYVEAAV
+90 RDHWASGYVEAAV
-103 ARGLVSGY
+103 SLGLVSGY
-111 SDGTFRPDR
+111 SDGTFRPDQ
-120 PIGLAEG
+120 PMGWAEG
-127 VSLVLSL
+127 VSLVLAL

-148 GQLALYHSLKLDR
+148 GQLALAHSLGLDQ
-161 GVTARSAADP
+161 GVSARSAADV
-171 LTRRDAMYLFYN
+171 LTRRDAIYLFYN
-183 LLSAATPEGAPYI
+183 LLSAPDADGTPYI
-196 ESLGHSLDASGRVDL
+196 QRLGHTLDASGKVDL
-211 LELVNGEMEGPA
+211 LELTNGALEGPL
-223 VAQGDWQSALPFD
+223 VAQGDWQSALPFS
-236 PALGTVYRDGSRV
+236 PAAVRRDGTQI
-249 SPAAVQDYD
+249 PASAVQDYD
-258 VLYWNASVST
+258 VLYWNP
-268 VWAYSRKAS
+268 AS
-277 GAIQALEPDQS
+277 GEIWVYTDRASGTIQALEPS
-288 APTSVTVA
+288 ASHPTSVTVA
-296 GRAYSIETSQAA
+296 GRAYEIETSAA
-308 YALSDLGDYGLGDT
+308 ALALSDLGQYRLGDP

-344 GERVGMVI
+344 AERVGMVI
-352 QVSEQ
+352 SVSEE

-373 LLATDGQTYQYQT
+373 MLATDGLTYQYQT

-391 VGSVVRAGSFGQDGQ
+391 VGSIVRAGAFGQDGQ
-406 ITLRGLSSSSLTG
+406 ITLRGLSSQSLSG
-419 RVSDNGEKL
+419 KVSDDGAEL
-428 GDYRF
+428 GDYHF
-433 APGATILD
+433 APDASILD

-450 FPERLAGVSLSSGDV
+450 RPERLAGVALSSGAV

-476 DQMILEEVT
+476 DQMILEKAT
-485 GDMYQYGI
+485 GDMYQYGV
-493 LTRREEMGEGLD
+493 LTRREEMGEGLN
-505 RIYSYEYDV
+505 RIFSYEYDI
-514 AGTDYALPAS
+514 AGTSYALPAS
-524 TTGFRADIGPI
+524 TTSFRVSAGPM

-541 ADPERIYSLT
+541 ADPERMYSLT
-551 AAGQGTISGR
+551 SAGEGTISGR

-580 RRGGQYLLSTLARA
+580 RRGGQYFLSTLARA

-609 AQGGRV
+609 AQGGRI
-615 RVIVAREN
+615 RVIVAQEN

>member
-1 MKKRMLTA
+1 MKKRTLTA

-21 PALGAQAAV
+21 PALGAQTVV

-38 VTTLGIMAGDAS
+38 VTALGILTGDEGGA
-50 GDLDL
+50 LNL
-55 SGQVTRA
+55 SGPVTRA
-62 EFVTMAVKASPGGG
+62 EFVTMAVKASPGGE

-90 RSHWASGYVEAAV
+90 RDHWASGYVEAAV
-103 ARGLVSGY
+103 SLGLVSGY
-111 SDGTFRPDR
+111 SDGTFRPDQ
-120 PIGLAEG
+120 PMGWAEG
-127 VSLVLSL
+127 VSLVLAL

-148 GQLALYHSLKLDR
+148 GQLALAHSLGLDQ
-161 GVTARSAADP
+161 GVSARSAADV

-183 LLSAATPEGAPYI
+183 LLSAPDADGTPYI
-196 ESLGHSLDASGRVDL
+196 QRLGHTLDASGKVDL
-211 LELVNGEMEGPA
+211 LELTSGALEGPL
-223 VAQGDWQSALPFD
+223 VAQGDWQSALPFS
-236 PALGTVYRDGSRV
+236 PAAVRRDGAQI
-249 SPAAVQDYD
+249 PASAVQDYD
-258 VLYWNASVST
+258 VLYWNPASEEIWVYT
-268 VWAYSRKAS
+268 DRAS
-277 GAIQALEPDQS
+277 GTIQALEPS
-288 APTSVTVA
+288 ASRPTSVTVA
-296 GRAYSIETSQAA
+296 GRAYEIETSAA
-308 YALSDLGDYGLGDT
+308 ALALSDLGQYRLGDP

-344 GERVGMVI
+344 AERVGMVI
-352 QVSEQ
+352 SVSEE

-373 LLATDGQTYQYQT
+373 MLATDGLTYQYQT

-391 VGSVVRAGSFGQDGQ
+391 VGSIVRAGAFGQDGQ
-406 ITLRGLSSSSLTG
+406 ITLRGLSSQSLSG
-419 RVSDNGEKL
+419 KVSDDGAEL
-428 GDYRF
+428 GDYTF
-433 APGATILD
+433 APDASILD

-450 FPERLAGVSLSSGDV
+450 RPERLAGVALSSGAV

-476 DQMILEEVT
+476 DQMILENVT
-485 GDMYQYGI
+485 GDMYQYGV
-493 LTRREEMGEGLD
+493 LTRREEMGEGLN
-505 RIYSYEYDV
+505 RIYSYEYDI

-524 TTGFRADIGPI
+524 TTGFRAATGPI

-541 ADPERIYSLT
+541 ADPERMYSLT
-551 AAGQGTISGR
+551 SAGEGTISGR

-609 AQGGRV
+609 AQGGRI

>member
-161 GVTARSAADP
+161 GVTARSAAAP

-183 LLSAATPEGAPYI
+183 LLSAPTADGAPYI
-196 ESLGHSLDASGRVDL
+196 ETLGHSLDAAGRVDL

-580 RRGGQYLLSTLARA
+580 RRGGQYFLSTLARA

-609 AQGGRV
+609 AQGGRI

>member
-21 PALGAQAAV
+21 PALGAQTAV

-38 VTTLGIMAGDAS
+38 VTALGILTGDEGGA
-50 GDLDL
+50 LNL

-62 EFVTMAVKASPGGG
+62 EFVTMAVKASPSGG

-90 RSHWASGYVEAAV
+90 RDHWASGYVEAAV
-103 ARGLVSGY
+103 SLGLVSGY
-111 SDGTFRPDR
+111 SDGTFRPDQ
-120 PIGLAEG
+120 PMGWAEG
-127 VSLVLSL
+127 VSLVLAL

-148 GQLALYHSLKLDR
+148 GQLALAHSLGLDQ
-161 GVTARSAADP
+161 GVSARSAADV

-183 LLSAATPEGAPYI
+183 LLSAPDADGTPYI
-196 ESLGHSLDASGRVDL
+196 QRLGHTLDASGKVDL
-211 LELVNGEMEGPA
+211 LELTSGALEGPL
-223 VAQGDWQSALPFD
+223 VAQGDWQSALPFS
-236 PALGTVYRDGSRV
+236 PAAVRRDGAQI
-249 SPAAVQDYD
+249 PASAVQDYD
-258 VLYWNASVST
+258 VLYWNP
-268 VWAYSRKAS
+268 AS
-277 GAIQALEPDQS
+277 GEIWVYTGRASGTIQALEPS
-288 APTSVTVA
+288 ASHPTSVTVA
-296 GRAYSIETSQAA
+296 GRAYEIETSAA
-308 YALSDLGDYGLGDT
+308 ALALSDLGQYRLGDP

-344 GERVGMVI
+344 AERVGMVI
-352 QVSEQ
+352 SVSEE

-373 LLATDGQTYQYQT
+373 MLATDGLTYQYQT

-391 VGSVVRAGSFGQDGQ
+391 VGSVVRAGAFGQDGQ
-406 ITLRGLSSSSLTG
+406 ITLRGLSSQSLSG
-419 RVSDNGEKL
+419 KVSDDGAEL
-428 GDYRF
+428 GDYTF
-433 APGATILD
+433 APDASILD

-450 FPERLAGVSLSSGDV
+450 RPERLAGVALSSGAV

-476 DQMILEEVT
+476 DQMILENVT
-485 GDMYQYGI
+485 GDMYQYGV
-493 LTRREEMGEGLD
+493 LTRREEMGEGLN
-505 RIYSYEYDV
+505 RIYSYEYDI

-524 TTGFRADIGPI
+524 TTGFRAATGPI

-541 ADPERIYSLT
+541 ADPERMYSLT
-551 AAGQGTISGR
+551 SAGEGTISGR

-609 AQGGRV
+609 AQGGRI

>member
-21 PALGAQAAV
+21 PALGAQTAV

-38 VTTLGIMAGDAS
+38 VTALGILTGDEGGA
-50 GDLDL
+50 LNL
-55 SGQVTRA
+55 SGPVTRA
-62 EFVTMAVKASPGGG
+62 EFVTMAVKASPGGE

-90 RSHWASGYVEAAV
+90 RDHWASGYVEAAV
-103 ARGLVSGY
+103 SLGLVSGY
-111 SDGTFRPDR
+111 SDGTFRPDQ
-120 PIGLAEG
+120 PMGWAEG
-127 VSLVLSL
+127 VSLVLAL

-148 GQLALYHSLKLDR
+148 GQLALAHSLGLDQ
-161 GVTARSAADP
+161 GVSARSAADV

-183 LLSAATPEGAPYI
+183 LLSAPDADGTPYI
-196 ESLGHSLDASGRVDL
+196 QRLGHTLDASGKVDL
-211 LELVNGEMEGPA
+211 LELTNGALEGPL
-223 VAQGDWQSALPFD
+223 VAQGDWQSALPFS
-236 PALGTVYRDGSRV
+236 PAAVRRDGTQI
-249 SPAAVQDYD
+249 PASAVQDYD
-258 VLYWNASVST
+258 VLYWNPASEEIWVYT
-268 VWAYSRKAS
+268 DRAS
-277 GAIQALEPDQS
+277 GTIQALEPS
-288 APTSVTVA
+288 ASHPTSVTVA
-296 GRAYSIETSQAA
+296 GRAYEIETSAA
-308 YALSDLGDYGLGDT
+308 ALALSDLGQYRLGDP

-344 GERVGMVI
+344 AERVGMVI
-352 QVSEQ
+352 SVSEE

-373 LLATDGQTYQYQT
+373 MLATDGLTYQYQT

-391 VGSVVRAGSFGQDGQ
+391 VGSIVRAGAFGQNGQ
-406 ITLRGLSSSSLTG
+406 ITLRGLSSQSLSG
-419 RVSDNGEKL
+419 KVSDDGAEL
-428 GDYRF
+428 GDYTF
-433 APGATILD
+433 APDASILD

-450 FPERLAGVSLSSGDV
+450 RPERLAGVALSSGAV

-476 DQMILEEVT
+476 DQMILENVT
-485 GDMYQYGI
+485 GDMYQYGV
-493 LTRREEMGEGLD
+493 LTRREEMGEGLN
-505 RIYSYEYDV
+505 RIYSYEYDI

-524 TTGFRADIGPI
+524 TTGFRAATGPI

-541 ADPERIYSLT
+541 ADPERMYSLT
-551 AAGQGTISGR
+551 SAGEGTISGR

-594 QEGDFTLTAWYDKPE
+594 QEGDFTLTAWYDKLE
-609 AQGGRV
+609 AQGGRI

>member
-38 VTTLGIMAGDAS
+38 VTALGIMTGDAS

-62 EFVTMAVKASPGGG
+62 EFVTMAVKASPSGG

-90 RSHWASGYVEAAV
+90 RDHWASGYVEAAV
-103 ARGLVSGY
+103 SLGLVSGY
-111 SDGTFRPDR
+111 SDGTFRPDQ
-120 PIGLAEG
+120 PMGWAEG
-127 VSLVLSL
+127 VSLVLAL

-148 GQLALYHSLKLDR
+148 GQLALAHSLGLDQ
-161 GVTARSAADP
+161 GVSARSAADV

-183 LLSAATPEGAPYI
+183 LLSAPDADGTPYI
-196 ESLGHSLDASGRVDL
+196 QRLGHSLDASGKVDL
-211 LELVNGEMEGPA
+211 LELASGALEGPITA
-223 VAQGDWQSALPFD
+223 RGDWQSALSFS
-236 PALGTVYRDGSRV
+236 PAAIRRDGV
-249 SPAAVQDYD
+249 QIPASAVQDYD
-258 VLYWNASVST
+258 VLYWNPASRE
-268 VWAYSRKAS
+268 VWVYTDRAT
-277 GAIQALEPDQS
+277 GTIQALEPS
-288 APTSVTVA
+288 ASRPTSVTVA
-296 GRAYSIETSQAA
+296 GRAYEIETSAA
-308 YALSDLGDYGLGDT
+308 ALALSDLGQYRLGDP

-344 GERVGMVI
+344 AERGGMVI
-352 QVSEQ
+352 SVSEE

-373 LLATDGQTYQYQT
+373 MLATDGLTYQYQT

-391 VGSVVRAGSFGQDGQ
+391 VGSVVRAGAFGQDGQ
-406 ITLRGLSSSSLTG
+406 ITLRGLSSQSLSG
-419 RVSDNGEKL
+419 KVSDDGAEL
-428 GDYRF
+428 GDYTF
-433 APGATILD
+433 APDASILD

-450 FPERLAGVSLSSGDV
+450 RPERLAGVALSSGAV

-476 DQMILEEVT
+476 DQMILENVT
-485 GDMYQYGI
+485 GDMYQYGV
-493 LTRREEMGEGLD
+493 LTRREEMGEGLN
-505 RIYSYEYDV
+505 RIFSYEYDI
-514 AGTDYALPAS
+514 AGTSYALPAS
-524 TTGFRADIGPI
+524 TTSFRVSAGPM

-541 ADPERIYSLT
+541 ADPERMYSLT
-551 AAGQGTISGR
+551 SAGEGTVSGR

-580 RRGGQYLLSTLARA
+580 RRDGQYLLSSLART
-594 QEGDFTLTAWYDKPE
+594 QEGDFTLTAWYDRPE

-615 RVIVAREN
+615 RVIVAQEA

>member
-15 ALSLAV
+15 ALSLVV
-21 PALGAQAAV
+21 PALGAQTAV

-38 VTTLGIMAGDAS
+38 VTALGIMTGDAS

-62 EFVTMAVKASPGGG
+62 EFVTMAVKASPSGG

-90 RSHWASGYVEAAV
+90 RDHWASGYVEAAV
-103 ARGLVSGY
+103 SLGLVSGY
-111 SDGTFRPDR
+111 SDGTFRPDQ
-120 PIGLAEG
+120 PMGWAEG
-127 VSLVLSL
+127 VSLVLAL

-148 GQLALYHSLKLDR
+148 GQLALAHSLGLDQ
-161 GVTARSAADP
+161 GVSARSAADV

-183 LLSAATPEGAPYI
+183 LLSAPDADGTPYI
-196 ESLGHSLDASGRVDL
+196 QRLGHTLDASGKVDL
-211 LELVNGEMEGPA
+211 LELTSGALEGPL
-223 VAQGDWQSALPFD
+223 VAQGDWQSALPFS
-236 PALGTVYRDGSRV
+236 PAAVRRDGTQI
-249 SPAAVQDYD
+249 PASAVQDYD
-258 VLYWNASVST
+258 VLYWNPASEEIWVYT
-268 VWAYSRKAS
+268 DRAS
-277 GAIQALEPDQS
+277 GTIQALEPS
-288 APTSVTVA
+288 ASHPTSVTVA
-296 GRAYSIETSQAA
+296 GRAYEIETSAA
-308 YALSDLGDYGLGDT
+308 ALALSDLGQYRLGDP

-344 GERVGMVI
+344 AERVGMVI
-352 QVSEQ
+352 SVSEE

-373 LLATDGQTYQYQT
+373 MLATDGLTYQYQT

-391 VGSVVRAGSFGQDGQ
+391 VGSIVRAGAFGQNGQ
-406 ITLRGLSSSSLTG
+406 ITLRGLSSQSLSG
-419 RVSDNGEKL
+419 KVSDDGAEL
-428 GDYRF
+428 GDYHF
-433 APGATILD
+433 APDASILD

-450 FPERLAGVSLSSGDV
+450 RPERLAGVALSSGAV

-476 DQMILEEVT
+476 DQMILENVT
-485 GDMYQYGI
+485 GDMYQYGV
-493 LTRREEMGEGLD
+493 LTRREEMGEGLN
-505 RIYSYEYDV
+505 RIYSYEYDI

-524 TTGFRADIGPI
+524 TTGFRAATGPI

-541 ADPERIYSLT
+541 ADPERMYSLT
-551 AAGQGTISGR
+551 SAGEGTISGR

-580 RRGGQYLLSTLARA
+580 RQGSQYFLSTLARA

-609 AQGGRV
+609 VQGGRI

>member
-21 PALGAQAAV
+21 PALGAQTAV

-38 VTTLGIMAGDAS
+38 VTALGILTGDEGGA
-50 GDLDL
+50 LNL
-55 SGQVTRA
+55 SGPVTRA
-62 EFVTMAVKASPGGG
+62 EFVTMAVKASPSGG

-90 RSHWASGYVEAAV
+90 RDHWASGYVEAAV
-103 ARGLVSGY
+103 SLGLVSGY
-111 SDGTFRPDR
+111 SDGTFRPDQ
-120 PIGLAEG
+120 PMGWAEG
-127 VSLVLSL
+127 VSLVLAL

-148 GQLALYHSLKLDR
+148 GQLALAHSLGLDQ
-161 GVTARSAADP
+161 GVSARSAADV

-183 LLSAATPEGAPYI
+183 LLSAPDADGTPYI
-196 ESLGHSLDASGRVDL
+196 QRLGHTLDASGKVDL
-211 LELVNGEMEGPA
+211 LELTSGALEGPL
-223 VAQGDWQSALPFD
+223 VAQGDWQSALPFS
-236 PALGTVYRDGSRV
+236 PAAVRRDGAQI
-249 SPAAVQDYD
+249 PASAVQDYD
-258 VLYWNASVST
+258 VLYWNP
-268 VWAYSRKAS
+268 AS
-277 GAIQALEPDQS
+277 GEIWVYTGRASGTIQALEPS
-288 APTSVTVA
+288 ASHPTSVTVA
-296 GRAYSIETSQAA
+296 GRAYEIETSAA
-308 YALSDLGDYGLGDT
+308 ALALSDLGQYRLGDP

-344 GERVGMVI
+344 AERVGMVI
-352 QVSEQ
+352 SVSEE

-373 LLATDGQTYQYQT
+373 MLATDGLTYQYQT

-391 VGSVVRAGSFGQDGQ
+391 VGSIVRAGAFGQDGQ
-406 ITLRGLSSSSLTG
+406 ITLRGLSSQSLSG
-419 RVSDNGEKL
+419 KVSDDGAEL
-428 GDYRF
+428 GDYTF
-433 APGATILD
+433 APDASILD

-450 FPERLAGVSLSSGDV
+450 RPERLAGVALSSGAV

-476 DQMILEEVT
+476 DQMILENVT
-485 GDMYQYGI
+485 GDMYQYGV
-493 LTRREEMGEGLD
+493 LTRREEMGEGLN
-505 RIYSYEYDV
+505 RIYSYEYDI

-524 TTGFRADIGPI
+524 TTGFRAATGPI

-541 ADPERIYSLT
+541 ADPERMYSLT
-551 AAGQGTISGR
+551 SAGEGTISGR

-594 QEGDFTLTAWYDKPE
+594 QEGDFTLTAWYDKLE
-609 AQGGRV
+609 AQGGRI

>member
-1 MKKRMLTA
+1 MKRRIVTA

-15 ALSLAV
+15 VLSLAV

-38 VTTLGIMAGDAS
+38 VTALGIMTGDAS

-62 EFVTMAVKASPGGG
+62 EFVTMAVKASPSGG

-90 RSHWASGYVEAAV
+90 RDHWASGYVEAAV
-103 ARGLVSGY
+103 SLGLVSGY
-111 SDGTFRPDR
+111 SDGTFRPDQ
-120 PIGLAEG
+120 PMGWAEG
-127 VSLVLSL
+127 VSLVLAL

-148 GQLALYHSLKLDR
+148 GQLALAHSLGLDQ
-161 GVTARSAADP
+161 GVSARSAADV

-183 LLSAATPEGAPYI
+183 LLSAPDADGTPYI
-196 ESLGHSLDASGRVDL
+196 QRLGHTLDASGKVDL
-211 LELVNGEMEGPA
+211 LELTSGALEGPL
-223 VAQGDWQSALPFD
+223 VAQGNWQSALPFS
-236 PALGTVYRDGSRV
+236 PAAVRRDGAQI
-249 SPAAVQDYD
+249 PASAVQDYD
-258 VLYWNASVST
+258 VLYWNP
-268 VWAYSRKAS
+268 AS
-277 GAIQALEPDQS
+277 GEIWVYTDRASGTIQALEPS
-288 APTSVTVA
+288 ASHPTSVTVA
-296 GRAYSIETSQAA
+296 GRAYEIETSAA
-308 YALSDLGDYGLGDT
+308 ALALSDLGQYRLGDP
-322 VTLLLGRSGGVAA
+322 VTLRLGRSGGVAA
-335 VADVSAAGA
+335 VADGSAAGA
-344 GERVGMVI
+344 AERVGMVI
-352 QVSEQ
+352 SVSEE

-373 LLATDGQTYQYQT
+373 MLATDGLTYQYQT

-391 VGSVVRAGSFGQDGQ
+391 VGSIVRAGAFGQDGQ
-406 ITLRGLSSSSLTG
+406 ITLRGLSSQSLSG
-419 RVSDNGEKL
+419 KVSDDGAEL
-428 GDYRF
+428 GDYTF
-433 APGATILD
+433 APDASILD

-450 FPERLAGVSLSSGDV
+450 RPERLAGVALSSGAV

-476 DQMILEEVT
+476 DQMILENVT
-485 GDMYQYGI
+485 GDMYQYGV
-493 LTRREEMGEGLD
+493 LTRREEMGEGLN

-524 TTGFRADIGPI
+524 TTGFRAATGPI

-541 ADPERIYSLT
+541 ADPERMYSLT
-551 AAGQGTISGR
+551 NAGEGTISGR

-609 AQGGRV
+609 AQGGRI

>member
-1 MKKRMLTA
+1 MKKRTLTA

-21 PALGAQAAV
+21 PALGAQTAV

-38 VTTLGIMAGDAS
+38 VTALGILTGDEGGA
-50 GDLDL
+50 LNL
-55 SGQVTRA
+55 SGPVTRA

-103 ARGLVSGY
+103 SLGLVSGY
-111 SDGTFRPDR
+111 SDGTFRPDQ
-120 PIGLAEG
+120 PMGWAEG
-127 VSLVLSL
+127 VSLVLAL

-148 GQLALYHSLKLDR
+148 GQLTLAHSLGLDQ
-161 GVTARSAADP
+161 GVSARSAADI

-183 LLSAATPEGAPYI
+183 LLSAPDADGTPYI
-196 ESLGHSLDASGRVDL
+196 QRLGHTLDASGKVDL
-211 LELVNGEMEGPA
+211 LELTSGALEGPL
-223 VAQGDWQSALPFD
+223 VAQGNWQSALPFS
-236 PALGTVYRDGSRV
+236 PAAVRRDGTQI
-249 SPAAVQDYD
+249 PASAVQDYD
-258 VLYWNASVST
+258 VLYWNP
-268 VWAYSRKAS
+268 AS
-277 GAIQALEPDQS
+277 GEIWVYTDRASGTIQALEPS
-288 APTSVTVA
+288 ASRPTSVTVA
-296 GRAYSIETSQAA
+296 GRAYEIETSSAA
-308 YALSDLGDYGLGDT
+308 LALSDLGQYRLGDP

-344 GERVGMVI
+344 AERVGMI
-352 QVSEQ
+352 ISVSEE

-373 LLATDGQTYQYQT
+373 MLATDGLTYQYQT

-391 VGSVVRAGSFGQDGQ
+391 VGSIVRAGAFGQDGQ
-406 ITLRGLSSSSLTG
+406 ITLRGLSSQSLSG
-419 RVSDNGEKL
+419 KVSDDGAEL
-428 GDYRF
+428 GDYTF
-433 APGATILD
+433 APDASILD

-450 FPERLAGVSLSSGDV
+450 RPERLAGVALSSGAV

-476 DQMILEEVT
+476 DQMILENVT
-485 GDMYQYGI
+485 GDMYQYGV
-493 LTRREEMGEGLD
+493 LTRREEMGEGLN
-505 RIYSYEYDV
+505 RIYSYEYDI

-524 TTGFRADIGPI
+524 TTGFRAATGPI

-541 ADPERIYSLT
+541 ADPERMYSLT
-551 AAGQGTISGR
+551 SAGEGTISGR

-594 QEGDFTLTAWYDKPE
+594 QEGDFTLTAWYDKLE
-609 AQGGRV
+609 AQGGRI

>member
-21 PALGAQAAV
+21 PALGAQTAV

-38 VTTLGIMAGDAS
+38 VTALGIMTGDAS

-62 EFVTMAVKASPGGG
+62 EFVTMAVKASPSGG

-90 RSHWASGYVEAAV
+90 RDHWASGYVEAAV
-103 ARGLVSGY
+103 SLGLVSGY
-111 SDGTFRPDR
+111 SDGTFRPDQ
-120 PIGLAEG
+120 PMGWAEG
-127 VSLVLSL
+127 VSLVLAL

-148 GQLALYHSLKLDR
+148 GQLALAHSLGLDQ
-161 GVTARSAADP
+161 GVSARSAADV

-183 LLSAATPEGAPYI
+183 LLSAPDADGTPYI
-196 ESLGHSLDASGRVDL
+196 QRLGHTLDASGKVDL
-211 LELVNGEMEGPA
+211 LELTSGALEGPL
-223 VAQGDWQSALPFD
+223 VAQGNWQSALPFS
-236 PALGTVYRDGSRV
+236 PAAVRRDGAQI
-249 SPAAVQDYD
+249 PASAVQDYD
-258 VLYWNASVST
+258 VLYWNP
-268 VWAYSRKAS
+268 AS
-277 GAIQALEPDQS
+277 GEIWVYTDRASGTIQALEPS
-288 APTSVTVA
+288 ASHPTSVTVA
-296 GRAYSIETSQAA
+296 GRAYEIETSAA
-308 YALSDLGDYGLGDT
+308 ALALSDLGQYHLGDP

-344 GERVGMVI
+344 AERVGMVI
-352 QVSEQ
+352 SVSEE

-373 LLATDGQTYQYQT
+373 MLATDGLTYQYQT

-391 VGSVVRAGSFGQDGQ
+391 VGSVVRAGAFGQDGQ
-406 ITLRGLSSSSLTG
+406 ITLRGLSSQSLSG
-419 RVSDNGEKL
+419 KVSDDGAEL
-428 GDYRF
+428 GDYVF
-433 APGATILD
+433 APDASILD

-450 FPERLAGVSLSSGDV
+450 RPERLAGVALSSGAV

-476 DQMILEEVT
+476 DQMILENVT
-485 GDMYQYGI
+485 GDMYQYGV
-493 LTRREEMGEGLD
+493 LTRREEMGEGLN
-505 RIYSYEYDV
+505 RIYSYEYDI

-524 TTGFRADIGPI
+524 TTGFRAATGPI

-541 ADPERIYSLT
+541 ADPERMYSLT
-551 AAGQGTISGR
+551 SAGEGTVSGR

-609 AQGGRV
+609 AQGGRI

>member
-38 VTTLGIMAGDAS
+38 VTALGIMTGDAS

-62 EFVTMAVKASPGGG
+62 EFVTMAVKASPSGG

-90 RSHWASGYVEAAV
+90 RDHWASGYVEAAV
-103 ARGLVSGY
+103 SLGLVSGY
-111 SDGTFRPDR
+111 SDGTFRPDQ
-120 PIGLAEG
+120 PMGWAEG
-127 VSLVLSL
+127 VSLVLAL

-148 GQLALYHSLKLDR
+148 GQLALAHSLGLDQ
-161 GVTARSAADP
+161 GVSARSAADV

-183 LLSAATPEGAPYI
+183 LLSAPDADRTPYI
-196 ESLGHSLDASGRVDL
+196 QRLGHTLDASGKVDL
-211 LELVNGEMEGPA
+211 LELTSGALEGPL
-223 VAQGDWQSALPFD
+223 VAQGDWQSALPFS
-236 PALGTVYRDGSRV
+236 PAVVRRDGAQI
-249 SPAAVQDYD
+249 PASAVQDYD
-258 VLYWNASVST
+258 VLYWNP
-268 VWAYSRKAS
+268 AS
-277 GAIQALEPDQS
+277 GEIWVYTDRASGTIQALEPS
-288 APTSVTVA
+288 ASHPTSVTVA
-296 GRAYSIETSQAA
+296 GRAYEIETSSAA
-308 YALSDLGDYGLGDT
+308 LALSDLGQYRLGDP

-344 GERVGMVI
+344 AERVGMVI
-352 QVSEQ
+352 SVSEE

-373 LLATDGQTYQYQT
+373 MLATDGLTYQYQT
-386 RGGYR
+386 RGGYW

-406 ITLRGLSSSSLTG
+406 ITLRGLSSQSLSG
-419 RVSDNGEKL
+419 KVSDDGTEL
-428 GDYRF
+428 GDYAF
-433 APGATILD
+433 APDASILD

-450 FPERLAGVSLSSGDV
+450 RPERLAGVALSSGAV

-476 DQMILEEVT
+476 DQMILENVT
-485 GDMYQYGI
+485 GDMYQYGV
-493 LTRREEMGEGLD
+493 LTRREEMGEGLN
-505 RIYSYEYDV
+505 RIYSYEYDI

-541 ADPERIYSLT
+541 ADPERMYSLT
-551 AAGQGTISGR
+551 NAGEGTISGR

-609 AQGGRV
+609 AQGGRI

>member
-21 PALGAQAAV
+21 PALGAQTVV

-38 VTTLGIMAGDAS
+38 VTALGILTGDEGGA
-50 GDLDL
+50 LNL
-55 SGQVTRA
+55 SGPVTRA
-62 EFVTMAVKASPGGG
+62 EFVTMAVKASPGGE

-90 RSHWASGYVEAAV
+90 RDHWASGYVEAAV
-103 ARGLVSGY
+103 SLGLVSGY
-111 SDGTFRPDR
+111 SDGTFRPDQ
-120 PIGLAEG
+120 PMGWAEG
-127 VSLVLSL
+127 VSLVLAL

-148 GQLALYHSLKLDR
+148 GQLALAHSLGLDQ
-161 GVTARSAADP
+161 GVSARSAADV

-183 LLSAATPEGAPYI
+183 LLSAPDADGTPYI
-196 ESLGHSLDASGRVDL
+196 QRLGHTLDASGKVDL
-211 LELVNGEMEGPA
+211 LELTSGALEGPL
-223 VAQGDWQSALPFD
+223 VAQGDWQSALPFS
-236 PALGTVYRDGSRV
+236 PAAVRRDGAQI
-249 SPAAVQDYD
+249 PASAVQDYD
-258 VLYWNASVST
+258 VLYWNPASEEIWVYT
-268 VWAYSRKAS
+268 DRAS
-277 GAIQALEPDQS
+277 GTIQALEPS
-288 APTSVTVA
+288 ASRPTSVTVA
-296 GRAYSIETSQAA
+296 GRAYEIETSAA
-308 YALSDLGDYGLGDT
+308 ALALSDLGQYRLGDP

-344 GERVGMVI
+344 AERVGMVI
-352 QVSEQ
+352 SVSEE

-373 LLATDGQTYQYQT
+373 MLATDGLTYQYQT

-391 VGSVVRAGSFGQDGQ
+391 VGSIVRAGAFGQDGQ
-406 ITLRGLSSSSLTG
+406 ITLRGLSSQSLSG
-419 RVSDNGEKL
+419 KVSDDGAEL
-428 GDYRF
+428 GDYTF
-433 APGATILD
+433 APDASILD

-450 FPERLAGVSLSSGDV
+450 RPERLAGVALSSGAV

-476 DQMILEEVT
+476 DQMILENVT
-485 GDMYQYGI
+485 GDMYQYGV
-493 LTRREEMGEGLD
+493 LTRREEMGEGLN
-505 RIYSYEYDV
+505 RIYSYEYDI

-524 TTGFRADIGPI
+524 TTGFRAATGPI

-541 ADPERIYSLT
+541 ADPERMYSLT
-551 AAGQGTISGR
+551 SAGEGTISGR

-609 AQGGRV
+609 AQGGRI